1 MKENKRINNLDKNNT
16 RFSIR
21 KYQGYGATS
30 VAIIGF
36 IIISCFNEAKADSD
50 KYEIR
55 SHQQSMTNHLTTLPS
70 DNQENTSNK
79 EINNQNHDISQLSLN
94 KSIQMDELKKL
105 IKQYKAIDLNDK
117 TEESIKLF
125 QADLVQAESLMNNPQ
140 NQQNVDAFYHKF
152 LNSAGKLRKKETVSY
167 KHERSESSTYRSG
180 DEVRSQTYSH
190 IRHKRNAVSFR
201 SADQSNLSN
210 DPLKANETNPEIQ
223 NGNFSQ
229 VSGGSLPTSS
239 KRLTVVTNVDNWHS
253 YSTDPNPEYP
263 MFYTTTAVNYPNF
276 MSNGNAPYGVILGR
290 TTDGWNRNVIDSKV
304 AGIYQ
309 DIDVVP
315 GSELN
320 VNFISTSPV
329 FSDGAAGAKLK
340 ISNVEQNRVLFDSRL
355 NGMGPYPTGKL
366 SAMVNIPN
374 DINRVRISF
383 LPVSSTGRVSVQR
396 SSREHGFGDNSS
408 YYHGGS
414 VSDVRINSGS
424 YVTSKVTQREYTTQP
439 NSSNDTFA
447 RATINLSVE
456 NKGHNQSKDTYY
468 EVVLPQNS
476 RLISTRGGSGNY
488 NNATNKLSI
497 RLDNLNPGDRKDI
510 SYTVDF
516 ESLSPKL
523 INLNAHVL
531 YKTNATFRG
540 NDGQRTGDNIV
551 DLQSIALL
559 MNKDVLE
566 TELNEIDKFI
576 RDLNEADFTIDSWS
590 ALQEKMTEGRNILNE
605 QQNQV
610 ALDNQASQKTINNV
624 TQSLE
629 ILKNNLKYN
638 TPPQPIIKSNNQ
650 IPNITISPAEKA
662 DKLTITYQNI
672 DNEKASIIANKL
684 NNQWS
689 LNNNIPG
696 IEIEMQTGL
705 VTIDYKAVYPESI
718 IGANDKTGNSDAS
731 AESRITMPRK
741 EATPL
746 SPIVEVNEERVNVT
760 IVPNGEATQITVKY
774 RTPDGQEATF
784 IASKTNQQ
792 WTLNKQIDHV
802 NIDEN
807 SEKVTIDY
815 QAVQPESEI
824 IATETNGNSDASAE
838 SRITMPRKEAT
849 PLSPIVEANEE
860 HVNVVIAPNGEA
872 TQITVK
878 YRTPDGQEAT
888 FIASKTNQ
896 QWTLNKQIDH
906 VNVDENSGKVT
917 MGYQAVQPESEIIAT
932 ETKGNSDASA
942 ENRVTMPRKEATPIP
957 PTLEASV
964 QEASVTVT
972 PNENATKVFI
982 KYLDI
987 NDEIST
993 IIASKNESSW
1003 TLNKDNFGIKIDPL
1017 TGKVIISYVAVQ
1029 PESDVIAT
1037 ESQGNSDLSEES
1049 RIIMPTKEE
1058 IPEPPIL
1065 ESDSIEA
1072 KVNIFPNDEAT
1083 RVVIMYT
1090 SLDGQEST
1098 LVASKNESSWT
1109 LNKQIDHVN
1118 VDENSGKVTI
1128 DYQAVQPES
1137 EIIATETNGNS
1148 DASAESR
1155 ITMPRK
1161 EATPLSPIVEANE
1174 ERVNVTIVPNGE
1186 ATQIAIKYRTPDGQ
1200 EATLIASKNE
1210 SSWTLNKQIDH
1221 VNVDENSGKVT
1232 SGYQA
1237 VQPESEII
1245 ATETN
1250 GNSDASA
1257 ESRIT
1262 MPRKEAT
1269 PLSPI
1274 VEANEERVNVTIA
1287 PNGEATQIAIK
1298 YRTLDGQEATLVAS
1312 KNESSWTLNKQI
1324 DHVNVDENSG
1334 KVTIDYQ
1341 AVQPESEVIATETK
1355 GNSDVS
1361 AESRVTMP
1369 RKEATPLSPIVEAN
1383 EERVNVT
1390 IAPNGEATQIAIKYR
1405 TPDGQ
1410 EATLIASKNE
1420 SSWTLNKQ
1428 IDHVNVDENSGKV
1441 TMGYQAVQPESEVI
1455 ATETKGNSDAST
1467 ENRVTMPRKEVTPLS
1482 PIVEANEEH
1491 VNVVIAP
1498 NGEATQITVKYR
1510 TPDGQEATFIASKN
1524 ESSWTLNKQIDH
1536 VNVDENSG
1544 KVTIDYQAVQPESEI
1559 IATETNGNS
1568 DASAENRV
1576 TMPVKEKT
1584 PAPPISIVNE
1594 SNASVEIIPQ
1604 VKVTRLSLQYID
1616 AKGQQQN
1623 LIATLN
1629 QNQWTLN
1636 KNVSHITLDN
1646 NTGKILINYQA
1657 VYPESEVI
1665 ARESKGNSDSSNV
1678 SMVIMPRKEAT
1689 PLSPIVEANEERV
1702 NVTIAPNGEATQIAV
1717 KYRTPDGQ
1725 KATLVA
1731 SKTNQQWTLNK
1742 QIDYVNVDENS
1753 GKVTMGY
1760 QAVQPESEII
1770 ATETKGNSDASA
1782 ESRVIMP
1789 RKTATPKPPIIKV
1802 DEMNASL
1809 AIIPYKNTT
1818 AINIHYIDKKGIKS
1832 MVTAIKNNDQWQ
1844 LDEKIKYVK
1853 IDKKTGTVIINYQ
1866 IVQENSEIIATAI
1879 NGNSDKSEE
1888 VKVLIPIKE
1897 VTPLAPLLETNYKK
1911 ATVSILPQSNATK
1924 LDFKYRDKKGDSKVL
1939 IVKRFKNIWKANE
1952 QISGVTINP
1961 EFGQVVINY
1970 QAVYPESDILAAQ
1983 YVGNS
1988 DASEW
1993 AKVKM
1998 PKKELAPHS
2007 PSLTYDNRNN
2017 KILIEPNSN
2026 ATEMELSY
2034 VDKNNRSLKVKALK
2048 INNRWK
2054 FDSSVSNISIDP
2066 NTGKIVLQPQFLLTN
2081 SKIIVFAKKGNSD
2094 ASISVSLRV
2103 PVVKKIELEPTSN
2116 VPVPVSLNKKRIQF
2130 DDCRGVNNSLNKQ
2143 ISKTQL
2149 PDTGYSDKASKSNIL
2164 SVLLLG
2170 FGFLSYSRKRKEK
2183 Q

>member
-1 MKENKRINNLDKNNT
+1 MKENKRKNNLDKNNT

-36 IIISCFNEAKADSD
+36 IIISCFSEAKADSD
-50 KYEIR
+50 KHEIK

-70 DNQENTSNK
+70 DNQENTSNN
-79 EINNQNHDISQLSLN
+79 EFNNRNHDISHLSLN

-105 IKQYKAIDLNDK
+105 IKQYKAINLNDK

-125 QADLVQAESLMNNPQ
+125 QSDLVQAESLINNPQ
-140 NQQNVDAFYHKF
+140 SQQHVDAFYHKF
-152 LNSAGKLRKKETVSY
+152 LNSAGKLRKKETVSI
-167 KHERSESSTYRSG
+167 KHERSESNTYRLG
-180 DEVRSQTYSH
+180 DEVRSQTFSH

-201 SADQSNLSN
+201 NADQSNLST
-210 DPLKANETNPEIQ
+210 DPLKANEINPEIQ

-229 VSGGSLPTSS
+229 VSGGPLPTSS

-424 YVTSKVTQREYTTQP
+424 YVVSKVTQREYTTRP

-468 EVVLPQNS
+468 EVILPQNS

-497 RLDNLNPGDRKDI
+497 RLDNLNPGDRRDI

-516 ESLSPKL
+516 ESSSPKL
-523 INLNAHVL
+523 INLNAHLL

-590 ALQEKMTEGRNILNE
+590 ALQEKMTEGGNILNE

-610 ALDNQASQKTINNV
+610 ALENQASQETINNV

-629 ILKNNLKYN
+629 ILKNNLKYK
-638 TPPQPIIKSNNQ
+638 TPSQPIIKSNNQ
-650 IPNITISPAEKA
+650 IPNITISPADKA
-662 DKLTITYQNI
+662 DKLTITYQNT
-672 DNEKASIIANKL
+672 DNESASIIGNKL

-696 IEIEMQTGL
+696 IEIDMQTGL
-705 VTIDYKAVYPESI
+705 VTIDYKAVYPESVV
-718 IGANDKTGNSDAS
+718 GANDKTGNSDAS

-741 EATPL
+741 EATP
-746 SPIVEVNEERVNVT
+746 
-760 IVPNGEATQITVKY
+760 
-774 RTPDGQEATF
+774 
-784 IASKTNQQ
+784 
-792 WTLNKQIDHV
+792 H
-802 NIDEN
+802 
-807 SEKVTIDY
+807 
-815 QAVQPESEI
+815 
-824 IATETNGNSDASAE
+824 
-838 SRITMPRKEAT
+838 
-849 PLSPIVEANEE
+849 SPIVEANEE
-860 HVNVVIAPNGEA
+860 HVNVTIAPNGET
-872 TQITVK
+872 TQIAIK
-878 YRTPDGQEAT
+878 YRTPDGQET
-888 FIASKTNQ
+888 TLIASKNGSS
-896 QWTLNKQIDH
+896 WTLNKQIDY
-906 VNVDENSGKVT
+906 VNIEENSGKVT
-917 MGYQAVQPESEIIAT
+917 IGYQAVQLESEVIAT

-942 ENRVTMPRKEATPIP
+942 ESRITMPRKEATPIP

-993 IIASKNESSW
+993 IIASKINQQW
-1003 TLNKDNFGIKIDPL
+1003 TLNKDNFGIKINPL

-1029 PESDVIAT
+1029 PESDVIAI

-1058 IPEPPIL
+1058 PPEPLIL

-1083 RVVIMYT
+1083 RIVIMYT
-1090 SLDGQEST
+1090 SLE
-1098 LVASKNESSWT
+1098 
-1109 LNKQIDHVN
+1109 
-1118 VDENSGKVTI
+1118 
-1128 DYQAVQPES
+1128 
-1137 EIIATETNGNS
+1137 
-1148 DASAESR
+1148 
-1155 ITMPRK
+1155 
-1161 EATPLSPIVEANE
+1161 
-1174 ERVNVTIVPNGE
+1174 
-1186 ATQIAIKYRTPDGQ
+1186 
-1200 EATLIASKNE
+1200 
-1210 SSWTLNKQIDH
+1210 
-1221 VNVDENSGKVT
+1221 
-1232 SGYQA
+1232 
-1237 VQPESEII
+1237 
-1245 ATETN
+1245 
-1250 GNSDASA
+1250 
-1257 ESRIT
+1257 
-1262 MPRKEAT
+1262 
-1269 PLSPI
+1269 
-1274 VEANEERVNVTIA
+1274 
-1287 PNGEATQIAIK
+1287 
-1298 YRTLDGQEATLVAS
+1298 GQEATLVAS

-1324 DHVNVDENSG
+1324 DHVNIDENSG
-1334 KVTIDYQ
+1334 KVTI
-1341 AVQPESEVIATETK
+1341 
-1355 GNSDVS
+1355 G
-1361 AESRVTMP
+1361 
-1369 RKEATPLSPIVEAN
+1369 
-1383 EERVNVT
+1383 
-1390 IAPNGEATQIAIKYR
+1390 
-1405 TPDGQ
+1405 
-1410 EATLIASKNE
+1410 
-1420 SSWTLNKQ
+1420 
-1428 IDHVNVDENSGKV
+1428 
-1441 TMGYQAVQPESEVI
+1441 
-1455 ATETKGNSDAST
+1455 
-1467 ENRVTMPRKEVTPLS
+1467 
-1482 PIVEANEEH
+1482 
-1491 VNVVIAP
+1491 
-1498 NGEATQITVKYR
+1498 
-1510 TPDGQEATFIASKN
+1510 
-1524 ESSWTLNKQIDH
+1524 
-1536 VNVDENSG
+1536 
-1544 KVTIDYQAVQPESEI
+1544 YQAVQPESEI
-1559 IATETNGNS
+1559 IATETKGNS
-1568 DASAENRV
+1568 DASAESRI

-1584 PAPPISIVNE
+1584 PAPPISIINE

-1604 VKVTRLSLQYID
+1604 VNVTQLSLQYID

-1636 KNVSHITLDN
+1636 KNVSHITVDK
-1646 NTGKILINYQA
+1646 NTGKVLINYQA

-1678 SMVIMPRKEAT
+1678 SMVIMPRK
-1689 PLSPIVEANEERV
+1689 
-1702 NVTIAPNGEATQIAV
+1702 
-1717 KYRTPDGQ
+1717 
-1725 KATLVA
+1725 
-1731 SKTNQQWTLNK
+1731 
-1742 QIDYVNVDENS
+1742 
-1753 GKVTMGY
+1753 
-1760 QAVQPESEII
+1760 
-1770 ATETKGNSDASA
+1770 
-1782 ESRVIMP
+1782 
-1789 RKTATPKPPIIKV
+1789 TATPKPPIIKV

-1809 AIIPYKNTT
+1809 AIIPYKNNT

-1853 IDKKTGTVIINYQ
+1853 IDAKTGTVIINYQ

-1888 VKVLIPIKE
+1888 VKVLMPIKE
-1897 VTPLAPLLETNYKK
+1897 FTPLAPLLETNYKK

-1924 LDFKYRDKKGDSKVL
+1924 LDFKYRDKKGDSKII

-2007 PSLTYDNRNN
+2007 PSLIYDNRNN
-2017 KILIEPNSN
+2017 KILIAPNSN

-2034 VDKNNRSLKVKALK
+2034 VDKNNQSLKVKALK

-2054 FDSSVSNISIDP
+2054 FDSSVSNISINP

-2103 PVVKKIELEPTSN
+2103 PAVKKIELEPMFN
-2116 VPVPVSLNKKRIQF
+2116 VPVSVSLNKKRIQF
-2130 DDCRGVNNSLNKQ
+2130 DDCSGVKNCLNKQ

>member
-1 MKENKRINNLDKNNT
+1 MKENKRKNNLDKNNT

-36 IIISCFNEAKADSD
+36 IIISCFSEAKADSD
-50 KYEIR
+50 KHEIK

-70 DNQENTSNK
+70 DNQENTSNN
-79 EINNQNHDISQLSLN
+79 EFNNRNHDISHLSLN

-105 IKQYKAIDLNDK
+105 IKQYKAINLNDK

-125 QADLVQAESLMNNPQ
+125 QSDLVQAESLINNPQ
-140 NQQNVDAFYHKF
+140 SQQHVDAFYHKF
-152 LNSAGKLRKKETVSY
+152 LNSAGKLRKKETVSI
-167 KHERSESSTYRSG
+167 KHERSESNTYRLG
-180 DEVRSQTYSH
+180 DEVRSQTFSH

-201 SADQSNLSN
+201 NADQSNLST
-210 DPLKANETNPEIQ
+210 DPLKANEINPEIQ

-229 VSGGSLPTSS
+229 VSGGPLPTSS

-263 MFYTTTAVNYPNF
+263 MFYTTTAVNYPNS

-424 YVTSKVTQREYTTQP
+424 YVVSKVTQREYTTRP

-468 EVVLPQNS
+468 EVILPQNS

-497 RLDNLNPGDRKDI
+497 RLDNLNPGDRRDI

-516 ESLSPKL
+516 ESSSPKL
-523 INLNAHVL
+523 INLNAHLL

-590 ALQEKMTEGRNILNE
+590 ALQEKMTEGGNILNE

-610 ALDNQASQKTINNV
+610 ALENQASQETINNV

-629 ILKNNLKYN
+629 ILKNNLKYK
-638 TPPQPIIKSNNQ
+638 TPSQPIIKSNNQ
-650 IPNITISPAEKA
+650 IPNITISPADKA
-662 DKLTITYQNI
+662 DKLTITYQNT
-672 DNEKASIIANKL
+672 DNESASIIGNKL

-689 LNNNIPG
+689 LKNNIPG
-696 IEIEMQTGL
+696 IEIDMQTGL
-705 VTIDYKAVYPESI
+705 VTIDYKAVYPESVV
-718 IGANDKTGNSDAS
+718 GANDKT
-731 AESRITMPRK
+731 
-741 EATPL
+741 
-746 SPIVEVNEERVNVT
+746 
-760 IVPNGEATQITVKY
+760 
-774 RTPDGQEATF
+774 
-784 IASKTNQQ
+784 
-792 WTLNKQIDHV
+792 
-802 NIDEN
+802 
-807 SEKVTIDY
+807 
-815 QAVQPESEI
+815 
-824 IATETNGNSDASAE
+824 
-838 SRITMPRKEAT
+838 
-849 PLSPIVEANEE
+849 
-860 HVNVVIAPNGEA
+860 
-872 TQITVK
+872 
-878 YRTPDGQEAT
+878 
-888 FIASKTNQ
+888 
-896 QWTLNKQIDH
+896 
-906 VNVDENSGKVT
+906 
-917 MGYQAVQPESEIIAT
+917 
-932 ETKGNSDASA
+932 
-942 ENRVTMPRKEATPIP
+942 
-957 PTLEASV
+957 
-964 QEASVTVT
+964 
-972 PNENATKVFI
+972 
-982 KYLDI
+982 
-987 NDEIST
+987 
-993 IIASKNESSW
+993 
-1003 TLNKDNFGIKIDPL
+1003 
-1017 TGKVIISYVAVQ
+1017 
-1029 PESDVIAT
+1029 
-1037 ESQGNSDLSEES
+1037 
-1049 RIIMPTKEE
+1049 
-1058 IPEPPIL
+1058 
-1065 ESDSIEA
+1065 
-1072 KVNIFPNDEAT
+1072 
-1083 RVVIMYT
+1083 
-1090 SLDGQEST
+1090 
-1098 LVASKNESSWT
+1098 
-1109 LNKQIDHVN
+1109 
-1118 VDENSGKVTI
+1118 
-1128 DYQAVQPES
+1128 
-1137 EIIATETNGNS
+1137 GNS

-1174 ERVNVTIVPNGE
+1174 ERVNVVIAPNGE
-1186 ATQIAIKYRTPDGQ
+1186 ATQIAVKYRTPDGQEATLVASKNESSWTLNKQIDHVNIDENSGKVTIGYQAVQPESEIIATETKGNSDASAESRITMPRKEATPHSPIVEANEEHVNVTIAPNGETTQIAVKYRTPDGQ

-1221 VNVDENSGKVT
+1221 VN
-1232 SGYQA
+1232 
-1237 VQPESEII
+1237 I
-1245 ATETN
+1245 
-1250 GNSDASA
+1250 
-1257 ESRIT
+1257 
-1262 MPRKEAT
+1262 
-1269 PLSPI
+1269 
-1274 VEANEERVNVTIA
+1274 
-1287 PNGEATQIAIK
+1287 
-1298 YRTLDGQEATLVAS
+1298 
-1312 KNESSWTLNKQI
+1312 
-1324 DHVNVDENSG
+1324 DENSG
-1334 KVTIDYQ
+1334 KVTI
-1341 AVQPESEVIATETK
+1341 
-1355 GNSDVS
+1355 
-1361 AESRVTMP
+1361 
-1369 RKEATPLSPIVEAN
+1369 
-1383 EERVNVT
+1383 
-1390 IAPNGEATQIAIKYR
+1390 
-1405 TPDGQ
+1405 
-1410 EATLIASKNE
+1410 
-1420 SSWTLNKQ
+1420 
-1428 IDHVNVDENSGKV
+1428 
-1441 TMGYQAVQPESEVI
+1441 GYQAVQPESEVI
-1455 ATETKGNSDAST
+1455 ATETKGNSDAS
-1467 ENRVTMPRKEVTPLS
+1467 
-1482 PIVEANEEH
+1482 A
-1491 VNVVIAP
+1491 
-1498 NGEATQITVKYR
+1498 
-1510 TPDGQEATFIASKN
+1510 
-1524 ESSWTLNKQIDH
+1524 ESRIS
-1536 VNVDENSG
+1536 
-1544 KVTIDYQAVQPESEI
+1544 
-1559 IATETNGNS
+1559 
-1568 DASAENRV
+1568 
-1576 TMPVKEKT
+1576 MPVKEKT
-1584 PAPPISIVNE
+1584 PAPPISIINE

-1604 VKVTRLSLQYID
+1604 VNVTQLSLQYID

-1636 KNVSHITLDN
+1636 KNVSHITVDK
-1646 NTGKILINYQA
+1646 NTGKVLINYQA

-1678 SMVIMPRKEAT
+1678 SMVIMPRK
-1689 PLSPIVEANEERV
+1689 
-1702 NVTIAPNGEATQIAV
+1702 
-1717 KYRTPDGQ
+1717 
-1725 KATLVA
+1725 
-1731 SKTNQQWTLNK
+1731 
-1742 QIDYVNVDENS
+1742 
-1753 GKVTMGY
+1753 
-1760 QAVQPESEII
+1760 
-1770 ATETKGNSDASA
+1770 
-1782 ESRVIMP
+1782 
-1789 RKTATPKPPIIKV
+1789 TATPKPPIIKV

-1809 AIIPYKNTT
+1809 AIIPYKNNT

-1853 IDKKTGTVIINYQ
+1853 IDAKTGTVIINYQ

-1888 VKVLIPIKE
+1888 VKVLMPIKE
-1897 VTPLAPLLETNYKK
+1897 FTPLAPLLETNYKK

-1924 LDFKYRDKKGDSKVL
+1924 LDFKYRDKKGDSKII

-2007 PSLTYDNRNN
+2007 PSLIYDNRNN
-2017 KILIEPNSN
+2017 KILIAPNSN

-2034 VDKNNRSLKVKALK
+2034 VDKNNQSLKVKALK

-2054 FDSSVSNISIDP
+2054 FDSSVSNISINP

-2103 PVVKKIELEPTSN
+2103 PAVKKIELEPMFN
-2116 VPVPVSLNKKRIQF
+2116 VPVSVSLNKKRIQF
-2130 DDCRGVNNSLNKQ
+2130 DDCSGVKNCLNKQ

>member
-1 MKENKRINNLDKNNT
+1 MKENKRKNNLDKNNT

-36 IIISCFNEAKADSD
+36 IIISCFSEAKADSD
-50 KYEIR
+50 KHEIK

-70 DNQENTSNK
+70 DNQENTSNN
-79 EINNQNHDISQLSLN
+79 EFNNRNHDISHLSLN

-105 IKQYKAIDLNDK
+105 IKQYKAINLNDK

-125 QADLVQAESLMNNPQ
+125 QSDLVQAESLINNPQ
-140 NQQNVDAFYHKF
+140 SQQHVDAFYHKF
-152 LNSAGKLRKKETVSY
+152 LNSAGKLRKKETVSI
-167 KHERSESSTYRSG
+167 KHERSESNTYRLG
-180 DEVRSQTYSH
+180 DEVRSQTFSH

-201 SADQSNLSN
+201 NADQSNSST
-210 DPLKANETNPEIQ
+210 DPLKANEINPEIQ

-229 VSGGSLPTSS
+229 VSGGPLPTSS

-424 YVTSKVTQREYTTQP
+424 YVVSKVTQREYTTRP

-468 EVVLPQNS
+468 EVILPQNS

-497 RLDNLNPGDRKDI
+497 RLDNLNPGDRRDI

-516 ESLSPKL
+516 ESSSPKL
-523 INLNAHVL
+523 INLNAHLL

-590 ALQEKMTEGRNILNE
+590 ALQEKMTEGGNILNE

-610 ALDNQASQKTINNV
+610 ALENQASQETINNV

-629 ILKNNLKYN
+629 ILKNNLKYK
-638 TPPQPIIKSNNQ
+638 TPSQPIIKSNNQ
-650 IPNITISPAEKA
+650 IPNITISPADKA
-662 DKLTITYQNI
+662 DKLTITYQNT
-672 DNEKASIIANKL
+672 DNESASIIGNKL

-696 IEIEMQTGL
+696 IEIDMQTGL
-705 VTIDYKAVYPESI
+705 VTIDYKAVYPESVV
-718 IGANDKTGNSDAS
+718 GANDKT
-731 AESRITMPRK
+731 
-741 EATPL
+741 
-746 SPIVEVNEERVNVT
+746 
-760 IVPNGEATQITVKY
+760 
-774 RTPDGQEATF
+774 
-784 IASKTNQQ
+784 
-792 WTLNKQIDHV
+792 
-802 NIDEN
+802 
-807 SEKVTIDY
+807 
-815 QAVQPESEI
+815 
-824 IATETNGNSDASAE
+824 
-838 SRITMPRKEAT
+838 
-849 PLSPIVEANEE
+849 
-860 HVNVVIAPNGEA
+860 
-872 TQITVK
+872 
-878 YRTPDGQEAT
+878 
-888 FIASKTNQ
+888 
-896 QWTLNKQIDH
+896 
-906 VNVDENSGKVT
+906 
-917 MGYQAVQPESEIIAT
+917 
-932 ETKGNSDASA
+932 
-942 ENRVTMPRKEATPIP
+942 
-957 PTLEASV
+957 
-964 QEASVTVT
+964 
-972 PNENATKVFI
+972 
-982 KYLDI
+982 
-987 NDEIST
+987 
-993 IIASKNESSW
+993 
-1003 TLNKDNFGIKIDPL
+1003 
-1017 TGKVIISYVAVQ
+1017 
-1029 PESDVIAT
+1029 
-1037 ESQGNSDLSEES
+1037 
-1049 RIIMPTKEE
+1049 
-1058 IPEPPIL
+1058 
-1065 ESDSIEA
+1065 
-1072 KVNIFPNDEAT
+1072 
-1083 RVVIMYT
+1083 
-1090 SLDGQEST
+1090 
-1098 LVASKNESSWT
+1098 
-1109 LNKQIDHVN
+1109 
-1118 VDENSGKVTI
+1118 
-1128 DYQAVQPES
+1128 
-1137 EIIATETNGNS
+1137 GNS

-1174 ERVNVTIVPNGE
+1174 ERVNVVIAPNGE
-1186 ATQIAIKYRTPDGQ
+1186 ATQIAVKYRTPDGQETTLIASKNGSSWTLNKQIDHVNIDENSGKVTIGYQAVQPESEIIATETKGNSDASAESRITMPRKEATPHSPIVEANEEHVNVTIAPNGETTQIAVKYRTPDGQ

-1221 VNVDENSGKVT
+1221 VN
-1232 SGYQA
+1232 
-1237 VQPESEII
+1237 I
-1245 ATETN
+1245 
-1250 GNSDASA
+1250 
-1257 ESRIT
+1257 
-1262 MPRKEAT
+1262 
-1269 PLSPI
+1269 
-1274 VEANEERVNVTIA
+1274 
-1287 PNGEATQIAIK
+1287 
-1298 YRTLDGQEATLVAS
+1298 
-1312 KNESSWTLNKQI
+1312 
-1324 DHVNVDENSG
+1324 DENSG
-1334 KVTIDYQ
+1334 KVTI
-1341 AVQPESEVIATETK
+1341 
-1355 GNSDVS
+1355 
-1361 AESRVTMP
+1361 
-1369 RKEATPLSPIVEAN
+1369 
-1383 EERVNVT
+1383 
-1390 IAPNGEATQIAIKYR
+1390 
-1405 TPDGQ
+1405 
-1410 EATLIASKNE
+1410 
-1420 SSWTLNKQ
+1420 
-1428 IDHVNVDENSGKV
+1428 
-1441 TMGYQAVQPESEVI
+1441 GYQAVQPESEVI
-1455 ATETKGNSDAST
+1455 ATETKGNSDAS
-1467 ENRVTMPRKEVTPLS
+1467 
-1482 PIVEANEEH
+1482 A
-1491 VNVVIAP
+1491 
-1498 NGEATQITVKYR
+1498 
-1510 TPDGQEATFIASKN
+1510 
-1524 ESSWTLNKQIDH
+1524 ESRI
-1536 VNVDENSG
+1536 
-1544 KVTIDYQAVQPESEI
+1544 
-1559 IATETNGNS
+1559 
-1568 DASAENRV
+1568 

-1584 PAPPISIVNE
+1584 PAPPISIINE

-1604 VKVTRLSLQYID
+1604 VNVTQLSLQYID

-1636 KNVSHITLDN
+1636 KNVSHITVDK
-1646 NTGKILINYQA
+1646 NTGKVLINYQA

-1678 SMVIMPRKEAT
+1678 SMVIMPRK
-1689 PLSPIVEANEERV
+1689 
-1702 NVTIAPNGEATQIAV
+1702 
-1717 KYRTPDGQ
+1717 
-1725 KATLVA
+1725 
-1731 SKTNQQWTLNK
+1731 
-1742 QIDYVNVDENS
+1742 
-1753 GKVTMGY
+1753 
-1760 QAVQPESEII
+1760 
-1770 ATETKGNSDASA
+1770 
-1782 ESRVIMP
+1782 
-1789 RKTATPKPPIIKV
+1789 TATPKPPIIKV

-1809 AIIPYKNTT
+1809 AIIPYKNNT

-1853 IDKKTGTVIINYQ
+1853 IDAKTGTVIINYQ

-1888 VKVLIPIKE
+1888 VKVLMPIKE
-1897 VTPLAPLLETNYKK
+1897 FTPLAPLLETNYKK

-1924 LDFKYRDKKGDSKVL
+1924 LDFKYRDKKGDSKII

-2007 PSLTYDNRNN
+2007 PSLIYDNRNN
-2017 KILIEPNSN
+2017 KILIAPNSN

-2034 VDKNNRSLKVKALK
+2034 VDKNNQSLKVKALK

-2054 FDSSVSNISIDP
+2054 FDSSVSNISINP

-2103 PVVKKIELEPTSN
+2103 PAVKKIELEPMFN
-2116 VPVPVSLNKKRIQF
+2116 VPVSVSLNKKRIQF
-2130 DDCRGVNNSLNKQ
+2130 DDCSGVKNCLNKQ

>member
-1 MKENKRINNLDKNNT
+1 MKENKRKNNLDKNNT

-36 IIISCFNEAKADSD
+36 IIISCFSEAKADSD
-50 KYEIR
+50 KHEIK

-70 DNQENTSNK
+70 DNQENTSNN
-79 EINNQNHDISQLSLN
+79 EFNNRNHDISHLSLN

-105 IKQYKAIDLNDK
+105 IKQYKAINLNDK

-125 QADLVQAESLMNNPQ
+125 QSDLVQAESLINNPQ
-140 NQQNVDAFYHKF
+140 SQQHVDAFYHKF
-152 LNSAGKLRKKETVSY
+152 LNSAGKLRKKETVSI
-167 KHERSESSTYRSG
+167 KHERSESNTYRLG
-180 DEVRSQTYSH
+180 DEVRSQTFSH

-201 SADQSNLSN
+201 NADQSNLST
-210 DPLKANETNPEIQ
+210 DPLKANEINPEIQ

-229 VSGGSLPTSS
+229 VSGGPLPTSS

-340 ISNVEQNRVLFDSRL
+340 IRNEEQNRVLFDSRL

-424 YVTSKVTQREYTTQP
+424 YVVSKVTQREYTTRP

-468 EVVLPQNS
+468 EVILPQNS

-497 RLDNLNPGDRKDI
+497 RLDNLNPGDRRDI

-516 ESLSPKL
+516 ESSSPKI

-590 ALQEKMTEGRNILNE
+590 ALQEKMTEGGNILNE

-610 ALDNQASQKTINNV
+610 ALENQASQETINNV

-629 ILKNNLKYN
+629 ILKNNLKYK
-638 TPPQPIIKSNNQ
+638 TPSQPIIKSNNQ
-650 IPNITISPAEKA
+650 IPNITISPADKA
-662 DKLTITYQNI
+662 DKLTITYQNT
-672 DNEKASIIANKL
+672 DNESASIIGNKL

-696 IEIEMQTGL
+696 IEIDMQTGL
-705 VTIDYKAVYPESI
+705 VTIDYKAVYPESVV
-718 IGANDKTGNSDAS
+718 GANDKT
-731 AESRITMPRK
+731 
-741 EATPL
+741 
-746 SPIVEVNEERVNVT
+746 
-760 IVPNGEATQITVKY
+760 
-774 RTPDGQEATF
+774 
-784 IASKTNQQ
+784 
-792 WTLNKQIDHV
+792 
-802 NIDEN
+802 
-807 SEKVTIDY
+807 
-815 QAVQPESEI
+815 
-824 IATETNGNSDASAE
+824 
-838 SRITMPRKEAT
+838 
-849 PLSPIVEANEE
+849 
-860 HVNVVIAPNGEA
+860 
-872 TQITVK
+872 
-878 YRTPDGQEAT
+878 
-888 FIASKTNQ
+888 
-896 QWTLNKQIDH
+896 
-906 VNVDENSGKVT
+906 
-917 MGYQAVQPESEIIAT
+917 
-932 ETKGNSDASA
+932 
-942 ENRVTMPRKEATPIP
+942 
-957 PTLEASV
+957 
-964 QEASVTVT
+964 
-972 PNENATKVFI
+972 
-982 KYLDI
+982 
-987 NDEIST
+987 
-993 IIASKNESSW
+993 
-1003 TLNKDNFGIKIDPL
+1003 
-1017 TGKVIISYVAVQ
+1017 
-1029 PESDVIAT
+1029 
-1037 ESQGNSDLSEES
+1037 
-1049 RIIMPTKEE
+1049 
-1058 IPEPPIL
+1058 
-1065 ESDSIEA
+1065 
-1072 KVNIFPNDEAT
+1072 
-1083 RVVIMYT
+1083 
-1090 SLDGQEST
+1090 
-1098 LVASKNESSWT
+1098 
-1109 LNKQIDHVN
+1109 
-1118 VDENSGKVTI
+1118 
-1128 DYQAVQPES
+1128 
-1137 EIIATETNGNS
+1137 GNS

-1174 ERVNVTIVPNGE
+1174 ERVNVVIAPNGEATQIAVKYRTPDGQEATLVASKNESSWTLNKQIDHVNIDENSGKVTIGYQAVQPESEVIATETKGNSDESAESRVTMPRKEATPHSPIVEANEEHVNVTIAPNGE
-1186 ATQIAIKYRTPDGQ
+1186 ATQIAIKYRTPDGQETTLIASKNGSSWTLNKQIDYVNIEENSGKVTIGYQAVQLESEVIATETKGNSDASAESRITMPRKEATPHSPIVEANEEHVNVTIAPNGEATQIAIKYRTPDGQEATLVASKNESSWTLNKQIDHVNIDENSGKVTIGYQAVQPESEVIATETKGNSDASAESRITMPRKEATPHSPIVEANEEHVNVTIAPNGETTQIAVKYRTPDGQ

-1221 VNVDENSGKVT
+1221 VN
-1232 SGYQA
+1232 
-1237 VQPESEII
+1237 I
-1245 ATETN
+1245 
-1250 GNSDASA
+1250 
-1257 ESRIT
+1257 
-1262 MPRKEAT
+1262 
-1269 PLSPI
+1269 
-1274 VEANEERVNVTIA
+1274 
-1287 PNGEATQIAIK
+1287 
-1298 YRTLDGQEATLVAS
+1298 
-1312 KNESSWTLNKQI
+1312 
-1324 DHVNVDENSG
+1324 DENSG
-1334 KVTIDYQ
+1334 KVTI
-1341 AVQPESEVIATETK
+1341 
-1355 GNSDVS
+1355 
-1361 AESRVTMP
+1361 
-1369 RKEATPLSPIVEAN
+1369 
-1383 EERVNVT
+1383 
-1390 IAPNGEATQIAIKYR
+1390 
-1405 TPDGQ
+1405 
-1410 EATLIASKNE
+1410 
-1420 SSWTLNKQ
+1420 
-1428 IDHVNVDENSGKV
+1428 
-1441 TMGYQAVQPESEVI
+1441 GYQAVQPESEVI
-1455 ATETKGNSDAST
+1455 ATETKGNSDAS
-1467 ENRVTMPRKEVTPLS
+1467 
-1482 PIVEANEEH
+1482 A
-1491 VNVVIAP
+1491 
-1498 NGEATQITVKYR
+1498 
-1510 TPDGQEATFIASKN
+1510 
-1524 ESSWTLNKQIDH
+1524 ESRI
-1536 VNVDENSG
+1536 
-1544 KVTIDYQAVQPESEI
+1544 
-1559 IATETNGNS
+1559 
-1568 DASAENRV
+1568 

-1584 PAPPISIVNE
+1584 PAPPISIINE

-1604 VKVTRLSLQYID
+1604 VNVTQLSLQYID

-1636 KNVSHITLDN
+1636 KNVSHITVDK
-1646 NTGKILINYQA
+1646 NTGKVLINYQA

-1678 SMVIMPRKEAT
+1678 SMVIMPRK
-1689 PLSPIVEANEERV
+1689 
-1702 NVTIAPNGEATQIAV
+1702 
-1717 KYRTPDGQ
+1717 
-1725 KATLVA
+1725 
-1731 SKTNQQWTLNK
+1731 
-1742 QIDYVNVDENS
+1742 
-1753 GKVTMGY
+1753 
-1760 QAVQPESEII
+1760 
-1770 ATETKGNSDASA
+1770 
-1782 ESRVIMP
+1782 
-1789 RKTATPKPPIIKV
+1789 TATPKPPIIKV

-1809 AIIPYKNTT
+1809 AIIPYKNNT

-1853 IDKKTGTVIINYQ
+1853 IDAKTGTVIINYQ

-1888 VKVLIPIKE
+1888 VKVLMPIKE
-1897 VTPLAPLLETNYKK
+1897 FTPLAPLLETNYKK

-1924 LDFKYRDKKGDSKVL
+1924 LDFKYRDKKGDSKII

-2007 PSLTYDNRNN
+2007 PSLIYDNRNN
-2017 KILIEPNSN
+2017 KILIAPNSN

-2034 VDKNNRSLKVKALK
+2034 VDKNNQSLKVKALK

-2054 FDSSVSNISIDP
+2054 FDSSVSNISINP

-2103 PVVKKIELEPTSN
+2103 PAVKKIELEPMFN
-2116 VPVPVSLNKKRIQF
+2116 VPVSVSLNKKRIQF
-2130 DDCRGVNNSLNKQ
+2130 DDCSGVKNCLNKQ

>member
-1 MKENKRINNLDKNNT
+1 MKENKRKNNLDKNNT

-36 IIISCFNEAKADSD
+36 IIISCFSEAKADSD
-50 KYEIR
+50 KHEIK

-70 DNQENTSNK
+70 DNQENTSNN
-79 EINNQNHDISQLSLN
+79 EFNNRNHDISHLSLN

-105 IKQYKAIDLNDK
+105 IKQYKPINLNDK
-117 TEESIKLF
+117 TEQSIKLF
-125 QADLVQAESLMNNPQ
+125 QSDLVQAESLINNPQ
-140 NQQNVDAFYHKF
+140 SQQHVDAFYHKF
-152 LNSAGKLRKKETVSY
+152 LNSAGKLRKKETVSI
-167 KHERSESSTYRSG
+167 KHERSESNTYRLG
-180 DEVRSQTYSH
+180 DEVRSQTFSH

-201 SADQSNLSN
+201 NADQSNLST
-210 DPLKANETNPEIQ
+210 DPLKANEINPEIQ

-229 VSGGSLPTSS
+229 VSGGPLPTSS

-263 MFYTTTAVNYPNF
+263 MFYTTTAVNYPNS

-424 YVTSKVTQREYTTQP
+424 YVVSKVTQREYTTRP

-468 EVVLPQNS
+468 EVILPQNS

-497 RLDNLNPGDRKDI
+497 RLDNLNPGDRRDI

-516 ESLSPKL
+516 ESSSPKL
-523 INLNAHVL
+523 INLNAHLL

-590 ALQEKMTEGRNILNE
+590 ALQEKMTEGGNILNE

-610 ALDNQASQKTINNV
+610 ALENQASQETINNV

-629 ILKNNLKYN
+629 ILKNNLKYK
-638 TPPQPIIKSNNQ
+638 TPSQPIIKSNNQ
-650 IPNITISPAEKA
+650 IPNITISPADKA
-662 DKLTITYQNI
+662 DKLTITYQNT
-672 DNEKASIIANKL
+672 DNESASIIGNKL

-696 IEIEMQTGL
+696 IEIDMQTGL
-705 VTIDYKAVYPESI
+705 VTIDYKAVYPESVV
-718 IGANDKTGNSDAS
+718 GANDKTGNSDAS

-741 EATPL
+741 EATP
-746 SPIVEVNEERVNVT
+746 
-760 IVPNGEATQITVKY
+760 
-774 RTPDGQEATF
+774 
-784 IASKTNQQ
+784 
-792 WTLNKQIDHV
+792 H
-802 NIDEN
+802 
-807 SEKVTIDY
+807 
-815 QAVQPESEI
+815 
-824 IATETNGNSDASAE
+824 
-838 SRITMPRKEAT
+838 
-849 PLSPIVEANEE
+849 SPIVEANEE
-860 HVNVVIAPNGEA
+860 HVNVTIAPNGE
-872 TQITVK
+872 T
-878 YRTPDGQEAT
+878 
-888 FIASKTNQ
+888 
-896 QWTLNKQIDH
+896 
-906 VNVDENSGKVT
+906 
-917 MGYQAVQPESEIIAT
+917 
-932 ETKGNSDASA
+932 
-942 ENRVTMPRKEATPIP
+942 
-957 PTLEASV
+957 
-964 QEASVTVT
+964 
-972 PNENATKVFI
+972 
-982 KYLDI
+982 
-987 NDEIST
+987 
-993 IIASKNESSW
+993 
-1003 TLNKDNFGIKIDPL
+1003 
-1017 TGKVIISYVAVQ
+1017 
-1029 PESDVIAT
+1029 
-1037 ESQGNSDLSEES
+1037 
-1049 RIIMPTKEE
+1049 
-1058 IPEPPIL
+1058 
-1065 ESDSIEA
+1065 
-1072 KVNIFPNDEAT
+1072 
-1083 RVVIMYT
+1083 
-1090 SLDGQEST
+1090 
-1098 LVASKNESSWT
+1098 
-1109 LNKQIDHVN
+1109 
-1118 VDENSGKVTI
+1118 
-1128 DYQAVQPES
+1128 
-1137 EIIATETNGNS
+1137 
-1148 DASAESR
+1148 
-1155 ITMPRK
+1155 
-1161 EATPLSPIVEANE
+1161 
-1174 ERVNVTIVPNGE
+1174 
-1186 ATQIAIKYRTPDGQ
+1186 TQIAVKYRTPDGQ

-1221 VNVDENSGKVT
+1221 VN
-1232 SGYQA
+1232 
-1237 VQPESEII
+1237 I
-1245 ATETN
+1245 
-1250 GNSDASA
+1250 
-1257 ESRIT
+1257 
-1262 MPRKEAT
+1262 
-1269 PLSPI
+1269 
-1274 VEANEERVNVTIA
+1274 
-1287 PNGEATQIAIK
+1287 
-1298 YRTLDGQEATLVAS
+1298 
-1312 KNESSWTLNKQI
+1312 
-1324 DHVNVDENSG
+1324 DENSG
-1334 KVTIDYQ
+1334 KVTIGYQ

-1355 GNSDVS
+1355 GNSDES

-1369 RKEATPLSPIVEAN
+1369 RKEATPHSPIVEAN
-1383 EERVNVT
+1383 EERVNVV

-1410 EATLIASKNE
+1410 ETTLIASKNE

-1428 IDHVNVDENSGKV
+1428 IDHVNIDENSGKV
-1441 TMGYQAVQPESEVI
+1441 TIGYQAVQPESEVI
-1455 ATETKGNSDAST
+1455 ATETKGNSDAS
-1467 ENRVTMPRKEVTPLS
+1467 
-1482 PIVEANEEH
+1482 A
-1491 VNVVIAP
+1491 
-1498 NGEATQITVKYR
+1498 
-1510 TPDGQEATFIASKN
+1510 
-1524 ESSWTLNKQIDH
+1524 ESRIS
-1536 VNVDENSG
+1536 
-1544 KVTIDYQAVQPESEI
+1544 
-1559 IATETNGNS
+1559 
-1568 DASAENRV
+1568 
-1576 TMPVKEKT
+1576 MPVKEKT
-1584 PAPPISIVNE
+1584 PAPPISIINE

-1604 VKVTRLSLQYID
+1604 VNVTQLSLQYID

-1636 KNVSHITLDN
+1636 KNVSHITVDK
-1646 NTGKILINYQA
+1646 NTGKVLINYQA

-1678 SMVIMPRKEAT
+1678 SMVIMPRK
-1689 PLSPIVEANEERV
+1689 
-1702 NVTIAPNGEATQIAV
+1702 
-1717 KYRTPDGQ
+1717 
-1725 KATLVA
+1725 
-1731 SKTNQQWTLNK
+1731 
-1742 QIDYVNVDENS
+1742 
-1753 GKVTMGY
+1753 
-1760 QAVQPESEII
+1760 
-1770 ATETKGNSDASA
+1770 
-1782 ESRVIMP
+1782 
-1789 RKTATPKPPIIKV
+1789 TATPKPPIIKV

-1809 AIIPYKNTT
+1809 AIIPYKNNT

-1853 IDKKTGTVIINYQ
+1853 IDAKTGTVIINYQ

-1888 VKVLIPIKE
+1888 VKVLMPIKE
-1897 VTPLAPLLETNYKK
+1897 FTPLAPLLETNYKK

-1924 LDFKYRDKKGDSKVL
+1924 LDFKYRDKKGDSKII

-2007 PSLTYDNRNN
+2007 PSLIYDNRNN
-2017 KILIEPNSN
+2017 KILIAPNSN

-2034 VDKNNRSLKVKALK
+2034 VDKNNQSLKVKALK

-2054 FDSSVSNISIDP
+2054 FDSSVSNISINP

-2103 PVVKKIELEPTSN
+2103 PAVKKIELEPMFN
-2116 VPVPVSLNKKRIQF
+2116 VPVSVSLNKKRIQF
-2130 DDCRGVNNSLNKQ
+2130 DDCSGVKNCLNKQ

>member
-1 MKENKRINNLDKNNT
+1 MKENKRKNNLDKNNT

-36 IIISCFNEAKADSD
+36 IIISCFSEAKADSD
-50 KYEIR
+50 KHEIK

-70 DNQENTSNK
+70 DNQENTSNN
-79 EINNQNHDISQLSLN
+79 EFNNRNHDISHLSLN

-105 IKQYKAIDLNDK
+105 IKQYKAINLNDK

-125 QADLVQAESLMNNPQ
+125 QSDLVQAESLINNPQ
-140 NQQNVDAFYHKF
+140 SQQHVDAFYHKF
-152 LNSAGKLRKKETVSY
+152 LNSAGKLRKKETVSI
-167 KHERSESSTYRSG
+167 KHERSESNTYRLG
-180 DEVRSQTYSH
+180 DEVRSQTFSH

-201 SADQSNLSN
+201 NADQSNLST
-210 DPLKANETNPEIQ
+210 DPLKANEINPEIQ

-229 VSGGSLPTSS
+229 VSGGPLPTSS

-424 YVTSKVTQREYTTQP
+424 YVVSKVTQREYTTRP

-468 EVVLPQNS
+468 EVILPQNS

-497 RLDNLNPGDRKDI
+497 RLDNLNPGDRRDI

-516 ESLSPKL
+516 ESSSPKL
-523 INLNAHVL
+523 INLNAHLL

-590 ALQEKMTEGRNILNE
+590 ALQEKMTEGGNILNE

-610 ALDNQASQKTINNV
+610 ALENQASQETINNV

-629 ILKNNLKYN
+629 ILKNNLKYK
-638 TPPQPIIKSNNQ
+638 TPSQPIIKSNNQ
-650 IPNITISPAEKA
+650 IPNITISPADKA
-662 DKLTITYQNI
+662 DKLTITYQNT
-672 DNEKASIIANKL
+672 DNESASIIGNKL

-696 IEIEMQTGL
+696 IEIDMQTGL
-705 VTIDYKAVYPESI
+705 VTIDYKAVYPESVV
-718 IGANDKTGNSDAS
+718 GANDKTGNSDAS

-741 EATPL
+741 EATPH
-746 SPIVEVNEERVNVT
+746 SPIVEANEERVNVV
-760 IVPNGEATQITVKY
+760 IAPNGEATQIAVKY
-774 RTPDGQEATF
+774 RTPDGQEATLV
-784 IASKTNQQ
+784 ASKNESS
-792 WTLNKQIDHV
+792 WTLNKQIDYV

-807 SEKVTIDY
+807 SGKVTIGY
-815 QAVQPESEI
+815 QAVQPESEV
-824 IATETNGNSDASAE
+824 IATETKGNSDESAESRVTMPRKEATPHSPIVEANEEHVNVTIAPNGEATQIAIKYRTPDGQETTLIASKNGSSWTLNKQIDYVNIEENSGKVTIGYQAVQLESEVIATETKGNSDASAE

-849 PLSPIVEANEE
+849 PHSPIVEANEE
-860 HVNVVIAPNGEA
+860 HVNVTIAPNGEA
-872 TQITVK
+872 TQIAIK

-888 FIASKTNQ
+888 LVASKNESS
-896 QWTLNKQIDH
+896 WTLNKQIDH
-906 VNVDENSGKVT
+906 VNIDENSGKVT
-917 MGYQAVQPESEIIAT
+917 IGYQAVQPESEIIAT

-942 ENRVTMPRKEATPIP
+942 ESRITMPRKEATPIP

-993 IIASKNESSW
+993 IIASKINQQW
-1003 TLNKDNFGIKIDPL
+1003 TLNKDNFGIKINPL

-1029 PESDVIAT
+1029 PESDVIAI

-1058 IPEPPIL
+1058 PPEPPIL

-1083 RVVIMYT
+1083 RIVIMYT
-1090 SLDGQEST
+1090 SLE
-1098 LVASKNESSWT
+1098 
-1109 LNKQIDHVN
+1109 
-1118 VDENSGKVTI
+1118 
-1128 DYQAVQPES
+1128 
-1137 EIIATETNGNS
+1137 
-1148 DASAESR
+1148 
-1155 ITMPRK
+1155 
-1161 EATPLSPIVEANE
+1161 
-1174 ERVNVTIVPNGE
+1174 
-1186 ATQIAIKYRTPDGQ
+1186 
-1200 EATLIASKNE
+1200 
-1210 SSWTLNKQIDH
+1210 
-1221 VNVDENSGKVT
+1221 
-1232 SGYQA
+1232 
-1237 VQPESEII
+1237 
-1245 ATETN
+1245 
-1250 GNSDASA
+1250 
-1257 ESRIT
+1257 
-1262 MPRKEAT
+1262 
-1269 PLSPI
+1269 
-1274 VEANEERVNVTIA
+1274 
-1287 PNGEATQIAIK
+1287 
-1298 YRTLDGQEATLVAS
+1298 GQEATLVAS

-1324 DHVNVDENSG
+1324 DHVNIDENSG
-1334 KVTIDYQ
+1334 KVTI
-1341 AVQPESEVIATETK
+1341 
-1355 GNSDVS
+1355 
-1361 AESRVTMP
+1361 
-1369 RKEATPLSPIVEAN
+1369 
-1383 EERVNVT
+1383 
-1390 IAPNGEATQIAIKYR
+1390 
-1405 TPDGQ
+1405 
-1410 EATLIASKNE
+1410 
-1420 SSWTLNKQ
+1420 
-1428 IDHVNVDENSGKV
+1428 
-1441 TMGYQAVQPESEVI
+1441 GYQAVQPESEVI
-1455 ATETKGNSDAST
+1455 ATETKGNSDASA
-1467 ENRVTMPRKEVTPLS
+1467 ESRVTMPRKEATPHS
-1482 PIVEANEEH
+1482 PIVEANEER

-1498 NGEATQITVKYR
+1498 NGEATQIAIKYR
-1510 TPDGQEATFIASKN
+1510 TPDGQETTLIASKN
-1524 ESSWTLNKQIDH
+1524 GSSWTLNKQIDH
-1536 VNVDENSG
+1536 VNIDENSG
-1544 KVTIDYQAVQPESEI
+1544 KVTIGYQAVQPESEI
-1559 IATETNGNS
+1559 IATETKGNS
-1568 DASAENRV
+1568 DASAESRI

-1584 PAPPISIVNE
+1584 PAPPISIINE

-1604 VKVTRLSLQYID
+1604 VNVTQLSLQYID

-1636 KNVSHITLDN
+1636 KNVSHITVDK
-1646 NTGKILINYQA
+1646 NTGKVLINYQA

-1678 SMVIMPRKEAT
+1678 SMVIMPRK
-1689 PLSPIVEANEERV
+1689 
-1702 NVTIAPNGEATQIAV
+1702 
-1717 KYRTPDGQ
+1717 
-1725 KATLVA
+1725 
-1731 SKTNQQWTLNK
+1731 
-1742 QIDYVNVDENS
+1742 
-1753 GKVTMGY
+1753 
-1760 QAVQPESEII
+1760 
-1770 ATETKGNSDASA
+1770 
-1782 ESRVIMP
+1782 
-1789 RKTATPKPPIIKV
+1789 TATPKPPIIKV

-1809 AIIPYKNTT
+1809 AIIPYKNNT

-1853 IDKKTGTVIINYQ
+1853 IDAKTGTVIINYQ

-1888 VKVLIPIKE
+1888 VKVLMPIKE
-1897 VTPLAPLLETNYKK
+1897 FTPLAPLLETNYKK

-1924 LDFKYRDKKGDSKVL
+1924 LDFKYRDKKGDSKII

-2007 PSLTYDNRNN
+2007 PSLIYDNRNN
-2017 KILIEPNSN
+2017 KILIAPNSN

-2034 VDKNNRSLKVKALK
+2034 VDKNNQSLKVKALK

-2054 FDSSVSNISIDP
+2054 FDSSVSNISINP

-2103 PVVKKIELEPTSN
+2103 PAVKKIELEPMFN
-2116 VPVPVSLNKKRIQF
+2116 VPVSVSLNKKRIQF
-2130 DDCRGVNNSLNKQ
+2130 DDCSGVKNCLNKQ

>member
-1 MKENKRINNLDKNNT
+1 MKENKRKNNLDKNNT

-36 IIISCFNEAKADSD
+36 IIISCFSEAKADSD
-50 KYEIR
+50 KHEIK

-70 DNQENTSNK
+70 DNQENTSNN
-79 EINNQNHDISQLSLN
+79 EFNNRNHDISHLSLN

-105 IKQYKAIDLNDK
+105 IKQYKAINLNDK

-125 QADLVQAESLMNNPQ
+125 QSDLVQAESLINNPQ
-140 NQQNVDAFYHKF
+140 SQQHVDAFYHKF
-152 LNSAGKLRKKETVSY
+152 LNSAGKLRKKETVSI
-167 KHERSESSTYRSG
+167 KHERSESNTYRLG
-180 DEVRSQTYSH
+180 DEVRSQTFSH

-201 SADQSNLSN
+201 NADQSNLST
-210 DPLKANETNPEIQ
+210 DPLKANEINPEIQ

-229 VSGGSLPTSS
+229 VSGGPLPTSS

-340 ISNVEQNRVLFDSRL
+340 IRNEEQNRVLFDSRL

-424 YVTSKVTQREYTTQP
+424 YVVSKVTQREYTTRP

-468 EVVLPQNS
+468 EVILPQNS

-497 RLDNLNPGDRKDI
+497 RLDNLNPGDRRDI

-516 ESLSPKL
+516 ESSSPKI

-590 ALQEKMTEGRNILNE
+590 ALQEKMTEGGNILNE

-610 ALDNQASQKTINNV
+610 ALENQASQETINNV

-629 ILKNNLKYN
+629 ILKNNLKYK
-638 TPPQPIIKSNNQ
+638 TPSQPIIKSNNQ
-650 IPNITISPAEKA
+650 IPNITISPADKA
-662 DKLTITYQNI
+662 DKLTITYQNT
-672 DNEKASIIANKL
+672 DNESASIIGNKL

-696 IEIEMQTGL
+696 IEIDMQTGL
-705 VTIDYKAVYPESI
+705 VTIDYKAVYPESVV
-718 IGANDKTGNSDAS
+718 GANDKTGNSDAS

-741 EATPL
+741 EATP
-746 SPIVEVNEERVNVT
+746 
-760 IVPNGEATQITVKY
+760 
-774 RTPDGQEATF
+774 
-784 IASKTNQQ
+784 
-792 WTLNKQIDHV
+792 H
-802 NIDEN
+802 
-807 SEKVTIDY
+807 
-815 QAVQPESEI
+815 
-824 IATETNGNSDASAE
+824 
-838 SRITMPRKEAT
+838 
-849 PLSPIVEANEE
+849 SPIVEANEE
-860 HVNVVIAPNGEA
+860 HVNVTIAPNGE
-872 TQITVK
+872 T
-878 YRTPDGQEAT
+878 
-888 FIASKTNQ
+888 
-896 QWTLNKQIDH
+896 
-906 VNVDENSGKVT
+906 
-917 MGYQAVQPESEIIAT
+917 
-932 ETKGNSDASA
+932 
-942 ENRVTMPRKEATPIP
+942 
-957 PTLEASV
+957 
-964 QEASVTVT
+964 
-972 PNENATKVFI
+972 
-982 KYLDI
+982 
-987 NDEIST
+987 
-993 IIASKNESSW
+993 
-1003 TLNKDNFGIKIDPL
+1003 
-1017 TGKVIISYVAVQ
+1017 
-1029 PESDVIAT
+1029 
-1037 ESQGNSDLSEES
+1037 
-1049 RIIMPTKEE
+1049 
-1058 IPEPPIL
+1058 
-1065 ESDSIEA
+1065 
-1072 KVNIFPNDEAT
+1072 
-1083 RVVIMYT
+1083 
-1090 SLDGQEST
+1090 
-1098 LVASKNESSWT
+1098 
-1109 LNKQIDHVN
+1109 
-1118 VDENSGKVTI
+1118 
-1128 DYQAVQPES
+1128 
-1137 EIIATETNGNS
+1137 
-1148 DASAESR
+1148 
-1155 ITMPRK
+1155 
-1161 EATPLSPIVEANE
+1161 
-1174 ERVNVTIVPNGE
+1174 
-1186 ATQIAIKYRTPDGQ
+1186 TQIAVKYRTPDGQ

-1221 VNVDENSGKVT
+1221 VN
-1232 SGYQA
+1232 
-1237 VQPESEII
+1237 I
-1245 ATETN
+1245 
-1250 GNSDASA
+1250 
-1257 ESRIT
+1257 
-1262 MPRKEAT
+1262 
-1269 PLSPI
+1269 
-1274 VEANEERVNVTIA
+1274 
-1287 PNGEATQIAIK
+1287 
-1298 YRTLDGQEATLVAS
+1298 
-1312 KNESSWTLNKQI
+1312 
-1324 DHVNVDENSG
+1324 DENSG
-1334 KVTIDYQ
+1334 KVTI
-1341 AVQPESEVIATETK
+1341 
-1355 GNSDVS
+1355 
-1361 AESRVTMP
+1361 
-1369 RKEATPLSPIVEAN
+1369 
-1383 EERVNVT
+1383 
-1390 IAPNGEATQIAIKYR
+1390 
-1405 TPDGQ
+1405 
-1410 EATLIASKNE
+1410 
-1420 SSWTLNKQ
+1420 
-1428 IDHVNVDENSGKV
+1428 
-1441 TMGYQAVQPESEVI
+1441 GYQAVQPESEVI
-1455 ATETKGNSDAST
+1455 ATETKGNSDAS
-1467 ENRVTMPRKEVTPLS
+1467 
-1482 PIVEANEEH
+1482 A
-1491 VNVVIAP
+1491 
-1498 NGEATQITVKYR
+1498 
-1510 TPDGQEATFIASKN
+1510 
-1524 ESSWTLNKQIDH
+1524 ESRI
-1536 VNVDENSG
+1536 
-1544 KVTIDYQAVQPESEI
+1544 
-1559 IATETNGNS
+1559 
-1568 DASAENRV
+1568 

-1584 PAPPISIVNE
+1584 PAPPISIINE

-1604 VKVTRLSLQYID
+1604 VNVTQLSLQYID

-1636 KNVSHITLDN
+1636 KNVSHITVDK
-1646 NTGKILINYQA
+1646 NTGKVLINYQA

-1678 SMVIMPRKEAT
+1678 SMVIMPRK
-1689 PLSPIVEANEERV
+1689 
-1702 NVTIAPNGEATQIAV
+1702 
-1717 KYRTPDGQ
+1717 
-1725 KATLVA
+1725 
-1731 SKTNQQWTLNK
+1731 
-1742 QIDYVNVDENS
+1742 
-1753 GKVTMGY
+1753 
-1760 QAVQPESEII
+1760 
-1770 ATETKGNSDASA
+1770 
-1782 ESRVIMP
+1782 
-1789 RKTATPKPPIIKV
+1789 TATPKPPIIKV

-1809 AIIPYKNTT
+1809 AIIPYKNNT

-1853 IDKKTGTVIINYQ
+1853 IDAKTGTVIINYQ

-1888 VKVLIPIKE
+1888 VKVLMPIKE
-1897 VTPLAPLLETNYKK
+1897 FTPLAPLLETNYKK

-1924 LDFKYRDKKGDSKVL
+1924 LDFKYRDKKGDSKII

-2007 PSLTYDNRNN
+2007 PSLIYDNRNN
-2017 KILIEPNSN
+2017 KILIAPNSN

-2034 VDKNNRSLKVKALK
+2034 VDKNNQSLKVKALK

-2054 FDSSVSNISIDP
+2054 FDSSVSNISINP

-2103 PVVKKIELEPTSN
+2103 PAVKKIELEPMFN
-2116 VPVPVSLNKKRIQF
+2116 VPVSVSLNKKRIQF
-2130 DDCRGVNNSLNKQ
+2130 DDCSGVKNCLNKQ

>member
-1 MKENKRINNLDKNNT
+1 MKENKRKNNLDKNNT

-36 IIISCFNEAKADSD
+36 IIISCFSEAKADSD
-50 KYEIR
+50 KHEIK

-70 DNQENTSNK
+70 DNQENTSNN
-79 EINNQNHDISQLSLN
+79 EFNNRNHDISHLSLN

-105 IKQYKAIDLNDK
+105 IKQYKAINLNDK

-125 QADLVQAESLMNNPQ
+125 QSDLVQAESLINNPQ
-140 NQQNVDAFYHKF
+140 SQQHVDAFYHKF
-152 LNSAGKLRKKETVSY
+152 LNSAGKLRKKETVSI
-167 KHERSESSTYRSG
+167 KHERSESNTYRLG
-180 DEVRSQTYSH
+180 DEVRSQTFSH

-201 SADQSNLSN
+201 NADQSNLST
-210 DPLKANETNPEIQ
+210 DPLKANEINPEIQ

-229 VSGGSLPTSS
+229 VSGGPLPTSS

-263 MFYTTTAVNYPNF
+263 MFYTTTAVNYPNS

-424 YVTSKVTQREYTTQP
+424 YVVSKVTQREYTTRP

-468 EVVLPQNS
+468 EVILPQNS

-497 RLDNLNPGDRKDI
+497 RLDNLNPGDRRDI

-516 ESLSPKL
+516 ESSSPKL
-523 INLNAHVL
+523 INLNAHLL

-590 ALQEKMTEGRNILNE
+590 ALQEKMTEGGNILNE

-610 ALDNQASQKTINNV
+610 ALENQASQETINNV

-629 ILKNNLKYN
+629 ILKNNLKYK
-638 TPPQPIIKSNNQ
+638 TPSQPIIKSNNQ
-650 IPNITISPAEKA
+650 IPNITISPADKA
-662 DKLTITYQNI
+662 DKLTITYQNT
-672 DNEKASIIANKL
+672 DNESASIIGNKL

-696 IEIEMQTGL
+696 IEIDMQTGL
-705 VTIDYKAVYPESI
+705 VTIDYKAVYPESVV
-718 IGANDKTGNSDAS
+718 GANDKTGNSDAS

-746 SPIVEVNEERVNVT
+746 SPIVEANEERVNVV
-760 IVPNGEATQITVKY
+760 IAPNGEATQIAVKY
-774 RTPDGQEATF
+774 RTPDGQEATLV
-784 IASKTNQQ
+784 ASKNESS

-807 SEKVTIDY
+807 SGKVTI
-815 QAVQPESEI
+815 
-824 IATETNGNSDASAE
+824 
-838 SRITMPRKEAT
+838 
-849 PLSPIVEANEE
+849 
-860 HVNVVIAPNGEA
+860 
-872 TQITVK
+872 
-878 YRTPDGQEAT
+878 
-888 FIASKTNQ
+888 
-896 QWTLNKQIDH
+896 
-906 VNVDENSGKVT
+906 
-917 MGYQAVQPESEIIAT
+917 GYQAVQPESEIIAT

-942 ENRVTMPRKEATPIP
+942 ESRITMPRKEATPIP

-993 IIASKNESSW
+993 IIASKINQQW
-1003 TLNKDNFGIKIDPL
+1003 TLNKDNFGIKINPL

-1029 PESDVIAT
+1029 PESDVIAI

-1058 IPEPPIL
+1058 PPEPPIL

-1072 KVNIFPNDEAT
+1072 KVNIFLNDEAT
-1083 RVVIMYT
+1083 RIVIMYT
-1090 SLDGQEST
+1090 SLE
-1098 LVASKNESSWT
+1098 
-1109 LNKQIDHVN
+1109 
-1118 VDENSGKVTI
+1118 
-1128 DYQAVQPES
+1128 
-1137 EIIATETNGNS
+1137 
-1148 DASAESR
+1148 
-1155 ITMPRK
+1155 
-1161 EATPLSPIVEANE
+1161 
-1174 ERVNVTIVPNGE
+1174 
-1186 ATQIAIKYRTPDGQ
+1186 
-1200 EATLIASKNE
+1200 
-1210 SSWTLNKQIDH
+1210 
-1221 VNVDENSGKVT
+1221 
-1232 SGYQA
+1232 
-1237 VQPESEII
+1237 
-1245 ATETN
+1245 
-1250 GNSDASA
+1250 
-1257 ESRIT
+1257 
-1262 MPRKEAT
+1262 
-1269 PLSPI
+1269 
-1274 VEANEERVNVTIA
+1274 
-1287 PNGEATQIAIK
+1287 
-1298 YRTLDGQEATLVAS
+1298 GQEATLVAS

-1324 DHVNVDENSG
+1324 DHVNIDENSG
-1334 KVTIDYQ
+1334 KVTI
-1341 AVQPESEVIATETK
+1341 
-1355 GNSDVS
+1355 
-1361 AESRVTMP
+1361 
-1369 RKEATPLSPIVEAN
+1369 
-1383 EERVNVT
+1383 
-1390 IAPNGEATQIAIKYR
+1390 
-1405 TPDGQ
+1405 
-1410 EATLIASKNE
+1410 
-1420 SSWTLNKQ
+1420 
-1428 IDHVNVDENSGKV
+1428 
-1441 TMGYQAVQPESEVI
+1441 GYQAV
-1455 ATETKGNSDAST
+1455 
-1467 ENRVTMPRKEVTPLS
+1467 
-1482 PIVEANEEH
+1482 
-1491 VNVVIAP
+1491 
-1498 NGEATQITVKYR
+1498 
-1510 TPDGQEATFIASKN
+1510 
-1524 ESSWTLNKQIDH
+1524 
-1536 VNVDENSG
+1536 
-1544 KVTIDYQAVQPESEI
+1544 
-1559 IATETNGNS
+1559 
-1568 DASAENRV
+1568 
-1576 TMPVKEKT
+1576 
-1584 PAPPISIVNE
+1584 
-1594 SNASVEIIPQ
+1594 
-1604 VKVTRLSLQYID
+1604 
-1616 AKGQQQN
+1616 
-1623 LIATLN
+1623 
-1629 QNQWTLN
+1629 QWTLN
-1636 KNVSHITLDN
+1636 KNVSHITVDK
-1646 NTGKILINYQA
+1646 NTGKVLINYQA

-1678 SMVIMPRKEAT
+1678 SMVIMPRK
-1689 PLSPIVEANEERV
+1689 
-1702 NVTIAPNGEATQIAV
+1702 
-1717 KYRTPDGQ
+1717 
-1725 KATLVA
+1725 
-1731 SKTNQQWTLNK
+1731 
-1742 QIDYVNVDENS
+1742 
-1753 GKVTMGY
+1753 
-1760 QAVQPESEII
+1760 
-1770 ATETKGNSDASA
+1770 
-1782 ESRVIMP
+1782 
-1789 RKTATPKPPIIKV
+1789 TATPKPPIIKV

-1809 AIIPYKNTT
+1809 AIIPYKNNT

-1853 IDKKTGTVIINYQ
+1853 IDAKTGTVIINYQ
-1866 IVQENSEIIATAI
+1866 IVQDNSEIIATAI

-1888 VKVLIPIKE
+1888 VKVLMPIKE
-1897 VTPLAPLLETNYKK
+1897 FTPLAPLLETNYKK

-1924 LDFKYRDKKGDSKVL
+1924 LDFKYRDKKGDSKII

-2007 PSLTYDNRNN
+2007 PSLIYDNRNN
-2017 KILIEPNSN
+2017 KILIAPNSN

-2034 VDKNNRSLKVKALK
+2034 VDKNNQSLKVKALK

-2054 FDSSVSNISIDP
+2054 FDSSVSNISINP

-2103 PVVKKIELEPTSN
+2103 PAVKKIELEPMFN
-2116 VPVPVSLNKKRIQF
+2116 VPVSVSLNKKRIQF
-2130 DDCRGVNNSLNKQ
+2130 DDCSGVKNCLNKQ

>member
-1 MKENKRINNLDKNNT
+1 MKENKRKNNLDKNNT

-36 IIISCFNEAKADSD
+36 IIISCFSEAKADSD
-50 KYEIR
+50 KHEIK

-70 DNQENTSNK
+70 DNQENTSNN
-79 EINNQNHDISQLSLN
+79 EFNNRNHDISHLSLN

-105 IKQYKAIDLNDK
+105 IKQYKAINLNDK

-125 QADLVQAESLMNNPQ
+125 QSDLVQAESLINNPQ
-140 NQQNVDAFYHKF
+140 SQQHVDAFYHKF
-152 LNSAGKLRKKETVSY
+152 LNSAGKLRKKETVSI
-167 KHERSESSTYRSG
+167 KHERSESNTYRLG
-180 DEVRSQTYSH
+180 DEVRSQTFSH

-201 SADQSNLSN
+201 NADQSNLST
-210 DPLKANETNPEIQ
+210 DPLKANEINPEIQ

-229 VSGGSLPTSS
+229 VSGGPLPTSS

-424 YVTSKVTQREYTTQP
+424 YVVSKVTQREYTTRP

-468 EVVLPQNS
+468 EVILPQNS

-497 RLDNLNPGDRKDI
+497 RLDNLNPGDRRDI

-516 ESLSPKL
+516 ESSSPKL
-523 INLNAHVL
+523 INLNAHLL

-590 ALQEKMTEGRNILNE
+590 ALQEKMTEGGNILNE

-610 ALDNQASQKTINNV
+610 ALENQASQETINNV

-629 ILKNNLKYN
+629 ILKNNLKYK
-638 TPPQPIIKSNNQ
+638 TPSQPIIKSNNQ
-650 IPNITISPAEKA
+650 IPNITISPADKA
-662 DKLTITYQNI
+662 DKLTITYQNT
-672 DNEKASIIANKL
+672 DNESASIIGNKL

-696 IEIEMQTGL
+696 IEIDMQTGL
-705 VTIDYKAVYPESI
+705 VTIDYKAVYPESVV
-718 IGANDKTGNSDAS
+718 GANDKTGNSDAS
-731 AESRITMPRK
+731 AESRIT
-741 EATPL
+741 
-746 SPIVEVNEERVNVT
+746 I
-760 IVPNGEATQITVKY
+760 
-774 RTPDGQEATF
+774 
-784 IASKTNQQ
+784 
-792 WTLNKQIDHV
+792 
-802 NIDEN
+802 
-807 SEKVTIDY
+807 
-815 QAVQPESEI
+815 
-824 IATETNGNSDASAE
+824 
-838 SRITMPRKEAT
+838 PRKEAT

-860 HVNVVIAPNGEA
+860 RVNVVIAPNGEA
-872 TQITVK
+872 TQIAIK
-878 YRTPDGQEAT
+878 YRTPDGQET
-888 FIASKTNQ
+888 
-896 QWTLNKQIDH
+896 TL
-906 VNVDENSGKVT
+906 
-917 MGYQAVQPESEIIAT
+917 
-932 ETKGNSDASA
+932 
-942 ENRVTMPRKEATPIP
+942 
-957 PTLEASV
+957 
-964 QEASVTVT
+964 
-972 PNENATKVFI
+972 
-982 KYLDI
+982 
-987 NDEIST
+987 
-993 IIASKNESSW
+993 IASKN
-1003 TLNKDNFGIKIDPL
+1003 G
-1017 TGKVIISYVAVQ
+1017 
-1029 PESDVIAT
+1029 
-1037 ESQGNSDLSEES
+1037 
-1049 RIIMPTKEE
+1049 
-1058 IPEPPIL
+1058 
-1065 ESDSIEA
+1065 
-1072 KVNIFPNDEAT
+1072 
-1083 RVVIMYT
+1083 
-1090 SLDGQEST
+1090 
-1098 LVASKNESSWT
+1098 SSWT

-1118 VDENSGKVTI
+1118 IDENSGKVTI
-1128 DYQAVQPES
+1128 GYQAVQPES
-1137 EIIATETNGNS
+1137 EVIATETKGNS

-1174 ERVNVTIVPNGE
+1174 ERVNVV
-1186 ATQIAIKYRTPDGQ
+1186 
-1200 EATLIASKNE
+1200 
-1210 SSWTLNKQIDH
+1210 
-1221 VNVDENSGKVT
+1221 
-1232 SGYQA
+1232 
-1237 VQPESEII
+1237 
-1245 ATETN
+1245 
-1250 GNSDASA
+1250 
-1257 ESRIT
+1257 
-1262 MPRKEAT
+1262 
-1269 PLSPI
+1269 
-1274 VEANEERVNVTIA
+1274 
-1287 PNGEATQIAIK
+1287 
-1298 YRTLDGQEATLVAS
+1298 
-1312 KNESSWTLNKQI
+1312 
-1324 DHVNVDENSG
+1324 
-1334 KVTIDYQ
+1334 
-1341 AVQPESEVIATETK
+1341 
-1355 GNSDVS
+1355 
-1361 AESRVTMP
+1361 
-1369 RKEATPLSPIVEAN
+1369 
-1383 EERVNVT
+1383 

-1410 EATLIASKNE
+1410 ETTLIASKNG

-1428 IDHVNVDENSGKV
+1428 IDHVNIDENSGKV
-1441 TMGYQAVQPESEVI
+1441 TIGYQAVQPESEVI
-1455 ATETKGNSDAST
+1455 ATETKGNSDAS
-1467 ENRVTMPRKEVTPLS
+1467 
-1482 PIVEANEEH
+1482 A
-1491 VNVVIAP
+1491 
-1498 NGEATQITVKYR
+1498 
-1510 TPDGQEATFIASKN
+1510 
-1524 ESSWTLNKQIDH
+1524 ESRI
-1536 VNVDENSG
+1536 
-1544 KVTIDYQAVQPESEI
+1544 
-1559 IATETNGNS
+1559 
-1568 DASAENRV
+1568 

-1584 PAPPISIVNE
+1584 PAPPISIINE

-1604 VKVTRLSLQYID
+1604 VNVTQLSLQYID

-1636 KNVSHITLDN
+1636 KNVSHITVDK
-1646 NTGKILINYQA
+1646 NTGKVLINYQA

-1678 SMVIMPRKEAT
+1678 SMVIMPRK
-1689 PLSPIVEANEERV
+1689 
-1702 NVTIAPNGEATQIAV
+1702 
-1717 KYRTPDGQ
+1717 
-1725 KATLVA
+1725 
-1731 SKTNQQWTLNK
+1731 
-1742 QIDYVNVDENS
+1742 
-1753 GKVTMGY
+1753 
-1760 QAVQPESEII
+1760 
-1770 ATETKGNSDASA
+1770 
-1782 ESRVIMP
+1782 
-1789 RKTATPKPPIIKV
+1789 TATPKPPIIKV

-1809 AIIPYKNTT
+1809 AIIPYKNNT

-1853 IDKKTGTVIINYQ
+1853 IDAKTGTVIINYQ

-1888 VKVLIPIKE
+1888 VKVLMPIKE
-1897 VTPLAPLLETNYKK
+1897 FTPLAPLLETNYKK

-1924 LDFKYRDKKGDSKVL
+1924 LDFKYRDKKGDSKII

-2007 PSLTYDNRNN
+2007 PSLIYDNRNN
-2017 KILIEPNSN
+2017 KILIAPNSN

-2034 VDKNNRSLKVKALK
+2034 VDKNNQSLKVKALK

-2054 FDSSVSNISIDP
+2054 FDSSVSNISINP

-2103 PVVKKIELEPTSN
+2103 PAVKKIELEPMFN
-2116 VPVPVSLNKKRIQF
+2116 VPVSVSLNKKRIQF
-2130 DDCRGVNNSLNKQ
+2130 DDCSGVKNCLNKQ

>member
-1 MKENKRINNLDKNNT
+1 MKENKRKNNLDKNNT

-36 IIISCFNEAKADSD
+36 IIISCFSEAKADSD
-50 KYEIR
+50 KHEIK

-70 DNQENTSNK
+70 DNQENTSNN
-79 EINNQNHDISQLSLN
+79 EFNNRNHDISHLSLN

-105 IKQYKAIDLNDK
+105 IKQYKAINLNDK

-125 QADLVQAESLMNNPQ
+125 QSDLVQAESLINNPQ
-140 NQQNVDAFYHKF
+140 SQQHVDAFYHKF
-152 LNSAGKLRKKETVSY
+152 LNSAGKLRKKETVSI
-167 KHERSESSTYRSG
+167 KHERSESNTYRLG
-180 DEVRSQTYSH
+180 DEVRSQTFSH

-201 SADQSNLSN
+201 NADQSNLST
-210 DPLKANETNPEIQ
+210 DPLKANEINPEIQ

-229 VSGGSLPTSS
+229 VSGGPLPTSS

-424 YVTSKVTQREYTTQP
+424 YVVSKVTQREYTTRP

-468 EVVLPQNS
+468 EVILPQNS

-497 RLDNLNPGDRKDI
+497 RLDNLNPGDRRDI

-516 ESLSPKL
+516 ESSSPKL
-523 INLNAHVL
+523 INLNAHLL

-590 ALQEKMTEGRNILNE
+590 ALQEKMTEGGNILNE

-610 ALDNQASQKTINNV
+610 ALENQASQETINNV

-629 ILKNNLKYN
+629 ILKNNLKYK
-638 TPPQPIIKSNNQ
+638 TPSQPIIKSNNQ
-650 IPNITISPAEKA
+650 IPNITISPADKA
-662 DKLTITYQNI
+662 DKLTITYQNT
-672 DNEKASIIANKL
+672 DNESASIIGNKL

-696 IEIEMQTGL
+696 IEIDMQTGL
-705 VTIDYKAVYPESI
+705 VTIDYKAVYPESVV
-718 IGANDKTGNSDAS
+718 GANDKTGNSDAS

-741 EATPL
+741 EAIPH
-746 SPIVEVNEERVNVT
+746 SPIVEANEEHVNVT
-760 IVPNGEATQITVKY
+760 IAPNGEATQIAIKYRTPDGQETTLIASKNGSSWTLNKQIDYVNIEENSGKVTIGYQAVQPESEVIATETKGNSDESAESRVTMPRKEATPHSPIVEANEEHVNVTIAPNGEATQIAIKYRTPDGQETTLIASKNGSSWTLNKQIDYVNIEENSGKVTIGYQAVQPESEVIATETKGNSDESAESRVTMPRKEATPHSPIVEANEEHVNVTIAPNGEATQIAIKY
-774 RTPDGQEATF
+774 RTPDGQEATLV
-784 IASKTNQQ
+784 ASKNESS

-807 SEKVTIDY
+807 SGKVTI
-815 QAVQPESEI
+815 
-824 IATETNGNSDASAE
+824 
-838 SRITMPRKEAT
+838 
-849 PLSPIVEANEE
+849 
-860 HVNVVIAPNGEA
+860 
-872 TQITVK
+872 
-878 YRTPDGQEAT
+878 
-888 FIASKTNQ
+888 
-896 QWTLNKQIDH
+896 
-906 VNVDENSGKVT
+906 
-917 MGYQAVQPESEIIAT
+917 GYQAVQPESEVIAT

-942 ENRVTMPRKEATPIP
+942 ESRITMPRKEATPIP

-993 IIASKNESSW
+993 IIASKINQQW
-1003 TLNKDNFGIKIDPL
+1003 TLNKDNFGIKINPL

-1029 PESDVIAT
+1029 PESDVIAI

-1058 IPEPPIL
+1058 PPEPPIL

-1083 RVVIMYT
+1083 RIVIMYT
-1090 SLDGQEST
+1090 SLE
-1098 LVASKNESSWT
+1098 
-1109 LNKQIDHVN
+1109 
-1118 VDENSGKVTI
+1118 
-1128 DYQAVQPES
+1128 
-1137 EIIATETNGNS
+1137 
-1148 DASAESR
+1148 
-1155 ITMPRK
+1155 
-1161 EATPLSPIVEANE
+1161 
-1174 ERVNVTIVPNGE
+1174 
-1186 ATQIAIKYRTPDGQ
+1186 
-1200 EATLIASKNE
+1200 
-1210 SSWTLNKQIDH
+1210 
-1221 VNVDENSGKVT
+1221 
-1232 SGYQA
+1232 
-1237 VQPESEII
+1237 
-1245 ATETN
+1245 
-1250 GNSDASA
+1250 
-1257 ESRIT
+1257 
-1262 MPRKEAT
+1262 
-1269 PLSPI
+1269 
-1274 VEANEERVNVTIA
+1274 
-1287 PNGEATQIAIK
+1287 
-1298 YRTLDGQEATLVAS
+1298 GQEATLVAS

-1324 DHVNVDENSG
+1324 DHVNIDENSG
-1334 KVTIDYQ
+1334 KVTIGYQ

-1355 GNSDVS
+1355 GNSDAS
-1361 AESRVTMP
+1361 AESRITMP
-1369 RKEATPLSPIVEAN
+1369 RKEAIPHSPIVEAN
-1383 EERVNVT
+1383 EEHVNVTIAPNGEATQIAIKYRTPDGQETTLIASKNGSSWTLNKQIDHVNIDENSGKVTIGYQAVQPESEVIATETKGNSDASAESRITMPRKEAIPHSPIVEANEEHVNVT

-1410 EATLIASKNE
+1410 EATLVASKNE

-1428 IDHVNVDENSGKV
+1428 IDHVNIDENSGKV
-1441 TMGYQAVQPESEVI
+1441 TIGYQAVQPESEVI
-1455 ATETKGNSDAST
+1455 ATETKGNSDAS
-1467 ENRVTMPRKEVTPLS
+1467 
-1482 PIVEANEEH
+1482 A
-1491 VNVVIAP
+1491 
-1498 NGEATQITVKYR
+1498 
-1510 TPDGQEATFIASKN
+1510 
-1524 ESSWTLNKQIDH
+1524 ESRI
-1536 VNVDENSG
+1536 
-1544 KVTIDYQAVQPESEI
+1544 
-1559 IATETNGNS
+1559 
-1568 DASAENRV
+1568 

-1584 PAPPISIVNE
+1584 PAPPISIINE

-1604 VKVTRLSLQYID
+1604 VNVTQLSLQYID

-1636 KNVSHITLDN
+1636 KNVSHITVDK
-1646 NTGKILINYQA
+1646 NTGKVLINYQA

-1678 SMVIMPRKEAT
+1678 SMVIMPRK
-1689 PLSPIVEANEERV
+1689 
-1702 NVTIAPNGEATQIAV
+1702 
-1717 KYRTPDGQ
+1717 
-1725 KATLVA
+1725 
-1731 SKTNQQWTLNK
+1731 
-1742 QIDYVNVDENS
+1742 
-1753 GKVTMGY
+1753 
-1760 QAVQPESEII
+1760 
-1770 ATETKGNSDASA
+1770 
-1782 ESRVIMP
+1782 
-1789 RKTATPKPPIIKV
+1789 TATPKPPIIKV

-1809 AIIPYKNTT
+1809 AIIPYKNNT

-1853 IDKKTGTVIINYQ
+1853 IDAKTGTVIINYQ

-1888 VKVLIPIKE
+1888 VKVLMPIKE
-1897 VTPLAPLLETNYKK
+1897 FTPLAPLLETNYKK

-1924 LDFKYRDKKGDSKVL
+1924 LDFKYRDKKGDSKII

-2007 PSLTYDNRNN
+2007 PSLIYDNRNN
-2017 KILIEPNSN
+2017 KILIAPNSN

-2034 VDKNNRSLKVKALK
+2034 VDKNNQSLKVKALK

-2054 FDSSVSNISIDP
+2054 FDSSVSNISINP

-2103 PVVKKIELEPTSN
+2103 PAVKKIELEPMFN
-2116 VPVPVSLNKKRIQF
+2116 VPVSVSLNKKRIQF
-2130 DDCRGVNNSLNKQ
+2130 DDCSGVKNCLNKQ

>member
-1 MKENKRINNLDKNNT
+1 MKENKRKNNLDKNNT

-36 IIISCFNEAKADSD
+36 IIISCFSEAKADSD
-50 KYEIR
+50 KHEIK

-70 DNQENTSNK
+70 DNQENTSNN
-79 EINNQNHDISQLSLN
+79 EFNNRNHDISHLSLN

-105 IKQYKAIDLNDK
+105 IKQYKAINLNDK

-125 QADLVQAESLMNNPQ
+125 QSDLVQAESLINNPQ
-140 NQQNVDAFYHKF
+140 SQQHVDAFYHKF
-152 LNSAGKLRKKETVSY
+152 LNSAGKLRKKETVSI
-167 KHERSESSTYRSG
+167 KHERSESNTYRLG
-180 DEVRSQTYSH
+180 DEVRSQTFSH

-201 SADQSNLSN
+201 NADQSNLST
-210 DPLKANETNPEIQ
+210 DPLKANEINPEIQ

-229 VSGGSLPTSS
+229 VSGGPLPTSS

-424 YVTSKVTQREYTTQP
+424 YVVSKVTQREYTTRP

-468 EVVLPQNS
+468 EVILPQNS

-497 RLDNLNPGDRKDI
+497 RLDNLNPGDRRDI

-516 ESLSPKL
+516 ESSSPKL
-523 INLNAHVL
+523 INLNAHLL

-590 ALQEKMTEGRNILNE
+590 ALQEKMTEGGNILNE

-610 ALDNQASQKTINNV
+610 ALENQASQETINNV

-629 ILKNNLKYN
+629 ILKNNLKYK
-638 TPPQPIIKSNNQ
+638 TPSQPIIKSNNQ
-650 IPNITISPAEKA
+650 IPNITISPADKA
-662 DKLTITYQNI
+662 DKLTITYQNT
-672 DNEKASIIANKL
+672 DNESASIIGNKL

-696 IEIEMQTGL
+696 IEIDMQTGL
-705 VTIDYKAVYPESI
+705 VTIDYKAVYPESVV
-718 IGANDKTGNSDAS
+718 GANDKT
-731 AESRITMPRK
+731 
-741 EATPL
+741 
-746 SPIVEVNEERVNVT
+746 
-760 IVPNGEATQITVKY
+760 
-774 RTPDGQEATF
+774 
-784 IASKTNQQ
+784 
-792 WTLNKQIDHV
+792 
-802 NIDEN
+802 
-807 SEKVTIDY
+807 
-815 QAVQPESEI
+815 
-824 IATETNGNSDASAE
+824 
-838 SRITMPRKEAT
+838 
-849 PLSPIVEANEE
+849 
-860 HVNVVIAPNGEA
+860 
-872 TQITVK
+872 
-878 YRTPDGQEAT
+878 
-888 FIASKTNQ
+888 
-896 QWTLNKQIDH
+896 
-906 VNVDENSGKVT
+906 
-917 MGYQAVQPESEIIAT
+917 
-932 ETKGNSDASA
+932 
-942 ENRVTMPRKEATPIP
+942 
-957 PTLEASV
+957 
-964 QEASVTVT
+964 
-972 PNENATKVFI
+972 
-982 KYLDI
+982 
-987 NDEIST
+987 
-993 IIASKNESSW
+993 
-1003 TLNKDNFGIKIDPL
+1003 
-1017 TGKVIISYVAVQ
+1017 
-1029 PESDVIAT
+1029 
-1037 ESQGNSDLSEES
+1037 
-1049 RIIMPTKEE
+1049 
-1058 IPEPPIL
+1058 
-1065 ESDSIEA
+1065 
-1072 KVNIFPNDEAT
+1072 
-1083 RVVIMYT
+1083 
-1090 SLDGQEST
+1090 
-1098 LVASKNESSWT
+1098 
-1109 LNKQIDHVN
+1109 
-1118 VDENSGKVTI
+1118 
-1128 DYQAVQPES
+1128 
-1137 EIIATETNGNS
+1137 GNS

-1174 ERVNVTIVPNGE
+1174 ERVNVV
-1186 ATQIAIKYRTPDGQ
+1186 
-1200 EATLIASKNE
+1200 
-1210 SSWTLNKQIDH
+1210 
-1221 VNVDENSGKVT
+1221 
-1232 SGYQA
+1232 
-1237 VQPESEII
+1237 
-1245 ATETN
+1245 
-1250 GNSDASA
+1250 
-1257 ESRIT
+1257 
-1262 MPRKEAT
+1262 
-1269 PLSPI
+1269 
-1274 VEANEERVNVTIA
+1274 IA
-1287 PNGEATQIAIK
+1287 PNGEATQIAVK
-1298 YRTLDGQEATLVAS
+1298 YRTPDGQEATLVAS

-1324 DHVNVDENSG
+1324 DHVNIDENSG
-1334 KVTIDYQ
+1334 KVTI
-1341 AVQPESEVIATETK
+1341 
-1355 GNSDVS
+1355 
-1361 AESRVTMP
+1361 
-1369 RKEATPLSPIVEAN
+1369 
-1383 EERVNVT
+1383 
-1390 IAPNGEATQIAIKYR
+1390 
-1405 TPDGQ
+1405 
-1410 EATLIASKNE
+1410 
-1420 SSWTLNKQ
+1420 
-1428 IDHVNVDENSGKV
+1428 
-1441 TMGYQAVQPESEVI
+1441 GYQAVQPESEVI
-1455 ATETKGNSDAST
+1455 ATETKGNSDAS
-1467 ENRVTMPRKEVTPLS
+1467 
-1482 PIVEANEEH
+1482 A
-1491 VNVVIAP
+1491 
-1498 NGEATQITVKYR
+1498 
-1510 TPDGQEATFIASKN
+1510 
-1524 ESSWTLNKQIDH
+1524 ESRIS
-1536 VNVDENSG
+1536 
-1544 KVTIDYQAVQPESEI
+1544 
-1559 IATETNGNS
+1559 
-1568 DASAENRV
+1568 
-1576 TMPVKEKT
+1576 MPVKEKT
-1584 PAPPISIVNE
+1584 PAPPISIINE

-1604 VKVTRLSLQYID
+1604 VNVTQLSLQYID

-1636 KNVSHITLDN
+1636 KNVSHITVDK
-1646 NTGKILINYQA
+1646 NTGKVLINYQA

-1678 SMVIMPRKEAT
+1678 SMVIMPRK
-1689 PLSPIVEANEERV
+1689 
-1702 NVTIAPNGEATQIAV
+1702 
-1717 KYRTPDGQ
+1717 
-1725 KATLVA
+1725 
-1731 SKTNQQWTLNK
+1731 
-1742 QIDYVNVDENS
+1742 
-1753 GKVTMGY
+1753 
-1760 QAVQPESEII
+1760 
-1770 ATETKGNSDASA
+1770 
-1782 ESRVIMP
+1782 
-1789 RKTATPKPPIIKV
+1789 TATPKPPIIKV

-1809 AIIPYKNTT
+1809 AIIPYKNNT

-1853 IDKKTGTVIINYQ
+1853 IDAKTGTVIINYQ

-1888 VKVLIPIKE
+1888 VKVLMPIKE
-1897 VTPLAPLLETNYKK
+1897 FTPLAPLLETNYKK

-1924 LDFKYRDKKGDSKVL
+1924 LDFKYRDKKGDSKII

-2007 PSLTYDNRNN
+2007 PSLIYDNRNN
-2017 KILIEPNSN
+2017 KILIAPNSN

-2034 VDKNNRSLKVKALK
+2034 VDKNNQSLKVKALK

-2054 FDSSVSNISIDP
+2054 FDSSVSNISINP

-2103 PVVKKIELEPTSN
+2103 PAVKKIELEPMFN
-2116 VPVPVSLNKKRIQF
+2116 VPVSVSLNKKRIQF
-2130 DDCRGVNNSLNKQ
+2130 DDCSGVKNCLNKQ

>member
-70 DNQENTSNK
+70 DNQKNTSNN
-79 EINNQNHDISQLSLN
+79 EFNNRNQDISQLSLN

-105 IKQYKAIDLNDK
+105 IKQYKAINLNDK

-125 QADLVQAESLMNNPQ
+125 QADLVQAESLINNPQ
-140 NQQNVDAFYHKF
+140 SQQHVDEFYHKF
-152 LNSAGKLRKKETVSY
+152 LNSAGKLRKKETASI
-167 KHERSESSTYRSG
+167 KHERSESNTYRLG
-180 DEVRSQTYSH
+180 DEVRSQTFSH

-201 SADQSNLSN
+201 SADQSNLST

-229 VSGGSLPTSS
+229 VSGGPLPTSS

-329 FSDGAAGAKLK
+329 FSDGAVGAKLK

-366 SAMVNIPN
+366 SAMINIPN

-424 YVTSKVTQREYTTQP
+424 YVISKVTQREYTTRP

-468 EVVLPQNS
+468 EVILPQNS

-497 RLDNLNPGDRKDI
+497 RLDNLNPGDRRDI

-610 ALDNQASQKTINNV
+610 ALEDQASQETINNV

-629 ILKNNLKYN
+629 ILKNNLKYK
-638 TPPQPIIKSNNQ
+638 TPSQPVIKSNNQ
-650 IPNITISPAEKA
+650 IPNITISSAEKA
-662 DKLTITYQNI
+662 DKLTITYQNT
-672 DNEKASIIANKL
+672 DNESASIIANKL

-696 IEIEMQTGL
+696 IEIDMQTGL
-705 VTIDYKAVYPESI
+705 VTIDYKAVYPESVV
-718 IGANDKTGNSDAS
+718 GANDKTGNSDAS

-741 EATPL
+741 EATPH
-746 SPIVEVNEERVNVT
+746 SPIVEANEEHVNVT
-760 IVPNGEATQITVKY
+760 IAPNGETTQIAIKY
-774 RTPDGQEATF
+774 RTPDGLEATL
-784 IASKTNQQ
+784 IASKNGSS

-807 SEKVTIDY
+807 SGKVTIGY
-815 QAVQPESEI
+815 QAVQSESEV
-824 IATETNGNSDASAE
+824 IATETKGNSDASAE

-860 HVNVVIAPNGEA
+860 RVNVTIAPNGEA
-872 TQITVK
+872 TQIAIK
-878 YRTPDGQEAT
+878 YRTLDGQEAT
-888 FIASKTNQ
+888 LVASKTNQ

-906 VNVDENSGKVT
+906 VNVDENTGKVT
-917 MGYQAVQPESEIIAT
+917 MGYQAVQPESEVIAT

-942 ENRVTMPRKEATPIP
+942 ESRVTMPRKEATPIP

-1037 ESQGNSDLSEES
+1037 ESQGNSDLSKES

-1065 ESDSIEA
+1065 EADSIEA

-1098 LVASKNESSWT
+1098 LVASKTNQQWT
-1109 LNKQIDHVN
+1109 LNKQIDYVN
-1118 VDENSGKVTI
+1118 VDENSGKVTMG
-1128 DYQAVQPES
+1128 YQAVQPES
-1137 EIIATETNGNS
+1137 EIIATETKGNS

-1155 ITMPRK
+1155 VTMPRK

-1232 SGYQA
+1232 IDYQA

-1257 ESRIT
+1257 ESRI
-1262 MPRKEAT
+1262 
-1269 PLSPI
+1269 
-1274 VEANEERVNVTIA
+1274 
-1287 PNGEATQIAIK
+1287 
-1298 YRTLDGQEATLVAS
+1298 
-1312 KNESSWTLNKQI
+1312 
-1324 DHVNVDENSG
+1324 
-1334 KVTIDYQ
+1334 
-1341 AVQPESEVIATETK
+1341 
-1355 GNSDVS
+1355 
-1361 AESRVTMP
+1361 
-1369 RKEATPLSPIVEAN
+1369 
-1383 EERVNVT
+1383 
-1390 IAPNGEATQIAIKYR
+1390 
-1405 TPDGQ
+1405 
-1410 EATLIASKNE
+1410 
-1420 SSWTLNKQ
+1420 
-1428 IDHVNVDENSGKV
+1428 
-1441 TMGYQAVQPESEVI
+1441 
-1455 ATETKGNSDAST
+1455 
-1467 ENRVTMPRKEVTPLS
+1467 
-1482 PIVEANEEH
+1482 
-1491 VNVVIAP
+1491 
-1498 NGEATQITVKYR
+1498 
-1510 TPDGQEATFIASKN
+1510 
-1524 ESSWTLNKQIDH
+1524 
-1536 VNVDENSG
+1536 
-1544 KVTIDYQAVQPESEI
+1544 
-1559 IATETNGNS
+1559 
-1568 DASAENRV
+1568 

-1678 SMVIMPRKEAT
+1678 SMVTMPRKEAT

-1725 KATLVA
+1725 EATFIA
-1731 SKTNQQWTLNK
+1731 SKNESSWTLNK
-1742 QIDYVNVDENS
+1742 QIDHVNVDENS
-1753 GKVTMGY
+1753 GKVTIDY
-1760 QAVQPESEII
+1760 QAVQPESEVI

-1888 VKVLIPIKE
+1888 VKVLMPIKE

-1970 QAVYPESDILAAQ
+1970 QVVYPESDILAAQ

-2103 PVVKKIELEPTSN
+2103 PVVKKIELEPISN

-2130 DDCRGVNNSLNKQ
+2130 DDCSGVNYSLNKQ
-2143 ISKTQL
+2143 LSKTQL
-2149 PDTGYSDKASKSNIL
+2149 PDTGYSEKTSKSNIL

-2170 FGFLSYSRKRKEK
+2170 LGLLSYSRKRKEK

>member
-1 MKENKRINNLDKNNT
+1 MKENKRKNNLDKNNT

-36 IIISCFNEAKADSD
+36 IIISCFSEAKADSD
-50 KYEIR
+50 KHEIK

-70 DNQENTSNK
+70 DNQENTSNN
-79 EINNQNHDISQLSLN
+79 EFNNRNHDISHLSLN

-105 IKQYKAIDLNDK
+105 IKQYKAINLNDK

-125 QADLVQAESLMNNPQ
+125 QSDLVQAESLINNPQ
-140 NQQNVDAFYHKF
+140 SQQHVDAFYHKF
-152 LNSAGKLRKKETVSY
+152 LNSAGKLRKKETVSI
-167 KHERSESSTYRSG
+167 KHERSESNTYRLG
-180 DEVRSQTYSH
+180 DEVRSQTFSH

-201 SADQSNLSN
+201 NADQSNLST
-210 DPLKANETNPEIQ
+210 DPLKANEINPEIQ

-229 VSGGSLPTSS
+229 VSGGPLPTSS

-424 YVTSKVTQREYTTQP
+424 YVVSKVTQREYTTRP

-468 EVVLPQNS
+468 EVILPQNS

-497 RLDNLNPGDRKDI
+497 RLDNLNPGDRRDI

-516 ESLSPKL
+516 ESSSPKL
-523 INLNAHVL
+523 INLNAHLL

-590 ALQEKMTEGRNILNE
+590 ALQEKMTEGGNILNE

-610 ALDNQASQKTINNV
+610 ALENQASQETINNV

-629 ILKNNLKYN
+629 ILKNNLKYK
-638 TPPQPIIKSNNQ
+638 TPSQPIIKSNNQ
-650 IPNITISPAEKA
+650 IPNITISPADKA
-662 DKLTITYQNI
+662 DKLTITYQNT
-672 DNEKASIIANKL
+672 DNESASIIGNKL

-696 IEIEMQTGL
+696 IEIDMQTGL
-705 VTIDYKAVYPESI
+705 VTIDYKAVYPESVV
-718 IGANDKTGNSDAS
+718 GANDKT
-731 AESRITMPRK
+731 
-741 EATPL
+741 
-746 SPIVEVNEERVNVT
+746 
-760 IVPNGEATQITVKY
+760 
-774 RTPDGQEATF
+774 
-784 IASKTNQQ
+784 
-792 WTLNKQIDHV
+792 
-802 NIDEN
+802 
-807 SEKVTIDY
+807 
-815 QAVQPESEI
+815 
-824 IATETNGNSDASAE
+824 
-838 SRITMPRKEAT
+838 
-849 PLSPIVEANEE
+849 
-860 HVNVVIAPNGEA
+860 
-872 TQITVK
+872 
-878 YRTPDGQEAT
+878 
-888 FIASKTNQ
+888 
-896 QWTLNKQIDH
+896 
-906 VNVDENSGKVT
+906 
-917 MGYQAVQPESEIIAT
+917 
-932 ETKGNSDASA
+932 
-942 ENRVTMPRKEATPIP
+942 
-957 PTLEASV
+957 
-964 QEASVTVT
+964 
-972 PNENATKVFI
+972 
-982 KYLDI
+982 
-987 NDEIST
+987 
-993 IIASKNESSW
+993 
-1003 TLNKDNFGIKIDPL
+1003 
-1017 TGKVIISYVAVQ
+1017 
-1029 PESDVIAT
+1029 
-1037 ESQGNSDLSEES
+1037 
-1049 RIIMPTKEE
+1049 
-1058 IPEPPIL
+1058 
-1065 ESDSIEA
+1065 
-1072 KVNIFPNDEAT
+1072 
-1083 RVVIMYT
+1083 
-1090 SLDGQEST
+1090 
-1098 LVASKNESSWT
+1098 
-1109 LNKQIDHVN
+1109 
-1118 VDENSGKVTI
+1118 
-1128 DYQAVQPES
+1128 
-1137 EIIATETNGNS
+1137 GNS

-1174 ERVNVTIVPNGE
+1174 ERVNVVIAPNGE

-1200 EATLIASKNE
+1200 EATLVASKNG
-1210 SSWTLNKQIDH
+1210 SSWTLNKQIDY
-1221 VNVDENSGKVT
+1221 VNIEENSGKVT
-1232 SGYQA
+1232 IGYQA
-1237 VQPESEII
+1237 VQPESEVI
-1245 ATETN
+1245 ATETK
-1250 GNSDASA
+1250 GNSDESA
-1257 ESRIT
+1257 ESRVT

-1269 PLSPI
+1269 PHSPI
-1274 VEANEERVNVTIA
+1274 VEANEEHVNVTIA

-1298 YRTLDGQEATLVAS
+1298 YRTPDGQETTLIAS
-1312 KNESSWTLNKQI
+1312 KNGSSWTLNKQI
-1324 DHVNVDENSG
+1324 DYVNIEENSG
-1334 KVTIDYQ
+1334 KVTIGYQ

-1355 GNSDVS
+1355 GNSDES

-1369 RKEATPLSPIVEAN
+1369 RKEATPHSPIVEAN
-1383 EERVNVT
+1383 EEHVNVT

-1410 EATLIASKNE
+1410 EATLVASKNE

-1428 IDHVNVDENSGKV
+1428 IDHVNIDENSGKV
-1441 TMGYQAVQPESEVI
+1441 TIGYQAVQPESEVI
-1455 ATETKGNSDAST
+1455 ATETKGNSDAS
-1467 ENRVTMPRKEVTPLS
+1467 
-1482 PIVEANEEH
+1482 A
-1491 VNVVIAP
+1491 
-1498 NGEATQITVKYR
+1498 
-1510 TPDGQEATFIASKN
+1510 
-1524 ESSWTLNKQIDH
+1524 ESRI
-1536 VNVDENSG
+1536 
-1544 KVTIDYQAVQPESEI
+1544 
-1559 IATETNGNS
+1559 
-1568 DASAENRV
+1568 

-1584 PAPPISIVNE
+1584 PAPPISIINE

-1604 VKVTRLSLQYID
+1604 VNVTQLSLQYID

-1636 KNVSHITLDN
+1636 KNVSHITVDK
-1646 NTGKILINYQA
+1646 NTGKVLINYQA

-1678 SMVIMPRKEAT
+1678 SMVIMPRK
-1689 PLSPIVEANEERV
+1689 
-1702 NVTIAPNGEATQIAV
+1702 
-1717 KYRTPDGQ
+1717 
-1725 KATLVA
+1725 
-1731 SKTNQQWTLNK
+1731 
-1742 QIDYVNVDENS
+1742 
-1753 GKVTMGY
+1753 
-1760 QAVQPESEII
+1760 
-1770 ATETKGNSDASA
+1770 
-1782 ESRVIMP
+1782 
-1789 RKTATPKPPIIKV
+1789 TATPKPPIIKV

-1809 AIIPYKNTT
+1809 AIIPYKNNT

-1853 IDKKTGTVIINYQ
+1853 IDAKTGTVIINYQ

-1888 VKVLIPIKE
+1888 VKVLMPIKE
-1897 VTPLAPLLETNYKK
+1897 FTPLAPLLETNYKK

-1924 LDFKYRDKKGDSKVL
+1924 LDFKYRDKKGDSKII

-2007 PSLTYDNRNN
+2007 PSLIYDNRNN
-2017 KILIEPNSN
+2017 KILIAPNSN

-2034 VDKNNRSLKVKALK
+2034 VDKNNQSLKVKALK

-2054 FDSSVSNISIDP
+2054 FDSSVSNISINP

-2103 PVVKKIELEPTSN
+2103 PAVKKIELEPMFN
-2116 VPVPVSLNKKRIQF
+2116 VPVSVSLNKKRIQF
-2130 DDCRGVNNSLNKQ
+2130 DDCSGVKNCLNKQ

>member
-1 MKENKRINNLDKNNT
+1 MKENKRKNNLDKNNT

-36 IIISCFNEAKADSD
+36 IIISCFSEAKADSD
-50 KYEIR
+50 KHEIK

-70 DNQENTSNK
+70 DNQENTSNN
-79 EINNQNHDISQLSLN
+79 EFNNRNHDISHLSLN

-105 IKQYKAIDLNDK
+105 IKQYKAINLNDK

-125 QADLVQAESLMNNPQ
+125 QSDLVQAESLINNPQ
-140 NQQNVDAFYHKF
+140 SQQHVDAFYHKF
-152 LNSAGKLRKKETVSY
+152 LNSAGKLRKKETVSI
-167 KHERSESSTYRSG
+167 KHERSESNTYRLG
-180 DEVRSQTYSH
+180 DEVRSQTFSH

-201 SADQSNLSN
+201 NADQSNLST
-210 DPLKANETNPEIQ
+210 DPLKANEINPEIQ

-229 VSGGSLPTSS
+229 VSGGPLPTSS

-340 ISNVEQNRVLFDSRL
+340 ISNEEQNRVLFDSRL

-424 YVTSKVTQREYTTQP
+424 YVVSKVTQREYTTRP

-468 EVVLPQNS
+468 EVILPQNS

-497 RLDNLNPGDRKDI
+497 RLDNLNPGDRRDI

-516 ESLSPKL
+516 ESSSPKI

-590 ALQEKMTEGRNILNE
+590 ALQEKMTEGGNILNE

-610 ALDNQASQKTINNV
+610 ALENQASQETINNV

-629 ILKNNLKYN
+629 ILKNNLKYK
-638 TPPQPIIKSNNQ
+638 TPSQPIIKSNNQ
-650 IPNITISPAEKA
+650 IPNITISPADKA
-662 DKLTITYQNI
+662 DKLTITYQNT
-672 DNEKASIIANKL
+672 DNESASIIGNKL

-696 IEIEMQTGL
+696 IEIDMQTGL
-705 VTIDYKAVYPESI
+705 VTIDYKAVYPESVV
-718 IGANDKTGNSDAS
+718 GANDKTGNSDAS

-746 SPIVEVNEERVNVT
+746 SPIVEANEERVNVV
-760 IVPNGEATQITVKY
+760 IAPNGEATQIAVKY
-774 RTPDGQEATF
+774 RTPDGQEATLV
-784 IASKTNQQ
+784 ASKNESS

-807 SEKVTIDY
+807 SGKVTIGY
-815 QAVQPESEI
+815 QAVQPESEV
-824 IATETNGNSDASAE
+824 IATETKGNSDESAESRVTMPRKEATPHSPIVEANEEHVNVTIAPNGEATQIAIKYRTPDGQETTLIASKNGSSWTLNKQIDYVNIEENSGKVTIGYQAVQLESEVIATETKGNSDASAE

-849 PLSPIVEANEE
+849 PHSPIVEANEE
-860 HVNVVIAPNGEA
+860 HVNVTIAPNGEA
-872 TQITVK
+872 TQIAIK

-888 FIASKTNQ
+888 LVASKNESS
-896 QWTLNKQIDH
+896 WTLNKQIDH
-906 VNVDENSGKVT
+906 VNIDENSGKVT
-917 MGYQAVQPESEIIAT
+917 IGYQAVQPESEVIAT

-942 ENRVTMPRKEATPIP
+942 ESRITMPRKEATPIP

-993 IIASKNESSW
+993 IIASKINQQW
-1003 TLNKDNFGIKIDPL
+1003 TLNKDNFGIKINPL

-1029 PESDVIAT
+1029 PESDVIAI

-1058 IPEPPIL
+1058 PPEPPEPPIL

-1083 RVVIMYT
+1083 RIVIMYT
-1090 SLDGQEST
+1090 SLE
-1098 LVASKNESSWT
+1098 
-1109 LNKQIDHVN
+1109 
-1118 VDENSGKVTI
+1118 
-1128 DYQAVQPES
+1128 
-1137 EIIATETNGNS
+1137 
-1148 DASAESR
+1148 
-1155 ITMPRK
+1155 
-1161 EATPLSPIVEANE
+1161 
-1174 ERVNVTIVPNGE
+1174 
-1186 ATQIAIKYRTPDGQ
+1186 
-1200 EATLIASKNE
+1200 
-1210 SSWTLNKQIDH
+1210 
-1221 VNVDENSGKVT
+1221 
-1232 SGYQA
+1232 
-1237 VQPESEII
+1237 
-1245 ATETN
+1245 
-1250 GNSDASA
+1250 
-1257 ESRIT
+1257 
-1262 MPRKEAT
+1262 
-1269 PLSPI
+1269 
-1274 VEANEERVNVTIA
+1274 
-1287 PNGEATQIAIK
+1287 
-1298 YRTLDGQEATLVAS
+1298 GQEATLVAS

-1324 DHVNVDENSG
+1324 DHVNIDENSG
-1334 KVTIDYQ
+1334 KVTI
-1341 AVQPESEVIATETK
+1341 
-1355 GNSDVS
+1355 
-1361 AESRVTMP
+1361 
-1369 RKEATPLSPIVEAN
+1369 
-1383 EERVNVT
+1383 
-1390 IAPNGEATQIAIKYR
+1390 
-1405 TPDGQ
+1405 
-1410 EATLIASKNE
+1410 
-1420 SSWTLNKQ
+1420 
-1428 IDHVNVDENSGKV
+1428 
-1441 TMGYQAVQPESEVI
+1441 GYQAVQPESEVI
-1455 ATETKGNSDAST
+1455 ATETKGNSDAS
-1467 ENRVTMPRKEVTPLS
+1467 
-1482 PIVEANEEH
+1482 A
-1491 VNVVIAP
+1491 
-1498 NGEATQITVKYR
+1498 
-1510 TPDGQEATFIASKN
+1510 
-1524 ESSWTLNKQIDH
+1524 ESRI
-1536 VNVDENSG
+1536 
-1544 KVTIDYQAVQPESEI
+1544 
-1559 IATETNGNS
+1559 
-1568 DASAENRV
+1568 

-1584 PAPPISIVNE
+1584 PAPPISIINE

-1604 VKVTRLSLQYID
+1604 VNVTQLSLQYID

-1636 KNVSHITLDN
+1636 KNVSHITVDK
-1646 NTGKILINYQA
+1646 NTGKVLINYQA

-1678 SMVIMPRKEAT
+1678 SMVIMPRK
-1689 PLSPIVEANEERV
+1689 
-1702 NVTIAPNGEATQIAV
+1702 
-1717 KYRTPDGQ
+1717 
-1725 KATLVA
+1725 
-1731 SKTNQQWTLNK
+1731 
-1742 QIDYVNVDENS
+1742 
-1753 GKVTMGY
+1753 
-1760 QAVQPESEII
+1760 
-1770 ATETKGNSDASA
+1770 
-1782 ESRVIMP
+1782 
-1789 RKTATPKPPIIKV
+1789 TATPKPPIIKV

-1809 AIIPYKNTT
+1809 AIIPYKNNT

-1853 IDKKTGTVIINYQ
+1853 IDAKTGTVIINYQ

-1888 VKVLIPIKE
+1888 VKVLMPIKE
-1897 VTPLAPLLETNYKK
+1897 FTPLAPLLETNYKK

-1924 LDFKYRDKKGDSKVL
+1924 LDFKYQDKKGDSKII

-2007 PSLTYDNRNN
+2007 PSLIYDNRNN
-2017 KILIEPNSN
+2017 KILIAPNSN

-2034 VDKNNRSLKVKALK
+2034 VDKNNQSLKVKALK

-2054 FDSSVSNISIDP
+2054 FDSSVSNISINP

-2103 PVVKKIELEPTSN
+2103 PAVKKIELEPMFN
-2116 VPVPVSLNKKRIQF
+2116 VPVSVSLNKKRIQF
-2130 DDCRGVNNSLNKQ
+2130 DDCSGVKNCLNKQ

>member
-210 DPLKANETNPEIQ
+210 DPLKVNETNPEIQ

-576 RDLNEADFTIDSWS
+576 RDLNKADFTIDSWS

-760 IVPNGEATQITVKY
+760 IVPNGEATQIDVKY
-774 RTPDGQEATF
+774 RT
-784 IASKTNQQ
+784 
-792 WTLNKQIDHV
+792 
-802 NIDEN
+802 
-807 SEKVTIDY
+807 
-815 QAVQPESEI
+815 
-824 IATETNGNSDASAE
+824 
-838 SRITMPRKEAT
+838 
-849 PLSPIVEANEE
+849 
-860 HVNVVIAPNGEA
+860 
-872 TQITVK
+872 
-878 YRTPDGQEAT
+878 
-888 FIASKTNQ
+888 
-896 QWTLNKQIDH
+896 
-906 VNVDENSGKVT
+906 
-917 MGYQAVQPESEIIAT
+917 
-932 ETKGNSDASA
+932 
-942 ENRVTMPRKEATPIP
+942 
-957 PTLEASV
+957 
-964 QEASVTVT
+964 
-972 PNENATKVFI
+972 
-982 KYLDI
+982 
-987 NDEIST
+987 
-993 IIASKNESSW
+993 
-1003 TLNKDNFGIKIDPL
+1003 
-1017 TGKVIISYVAVQ
+1017 
-1029 PESDVIAT
+1029 
-1037 ESQGNSDLSEES
+1037 
-1049 RIIMPTKEE
+1049 
-1058 IPEPPIL
+1058 
-1065 ESDSIEA
+1065 
-1072 KVNIFPNDEAT
+1072 
-1083 RVVIMYT
+1083 
-1090 SLDGQEST
+1090 LDGQETT
-1098 LVASKNESSWT
+1098 LIASKNESSWT

-1118 VDENSGKVTI
+1118 VDENSGKVTM
-1128 DYQAVQPES
+1128 DYQAVQPQS
-1137 EIIATETNGNS
+1137 EIIATETKGNS
-1148 DASAESR
+1148 DVSAESR

-1174 ERVNVTIVPNGE
+1174 ERVNVTIV
-1186 ATQIAIKYRTPDGQ
+1186 
-1200 EATLIASKNE
+1200 
-1210 SSWTLNKQIDH
+1210 
-1221 VNVDENSGKVT
+1221 
-1232 SGYQA
+1232 
-1237 VQPESEII
+1237 
-1245 ATETN
+1245 
-1250 GNSDASA
+1250 
-1257 ESRIT
+1257 
-1262 MPRKEAT
+1262 
-1269 PLSPI
+1269 
-1274 VEANEERVNVTIA
+1274 
-1287 PNGEATQIAIK
+1287 
-1298 YRTLDGQEATLVAS
+1298 
-1312 KNESSWTLNKQI
+1312 
-1324 DHVNVDENSG
+1324 
-1334 KVTIDYQ
+1334 
-1341 AVQPESEVIATETK
+1341 
-1355 GNSDVS
+1355 
-1361 AESRVTMP
+1361 
-1369 RKEATPLSPIVEAN
+1369 
-1383 EERVNVT
+1383 
-1390 IAPNGEATQIAIKYR
+1390 PNGEATQIAIKYR

-1604 VKVTRLSLQYID
+1604 IKVTRLSLQYID

-1809 AIIPYKNTT
+1809 AIIPYKNNT

-1853 IDKKTGTVIINYQ
+1853 IDAKTGTVIINYQ

-1888 VKVLIPIKE
+1888 VKVLMPIKE
-1897 VTPLAPLLETNYKK
+1897 ITPLAPLLETNFKK

-1924 LDFKYRDKKGDSKVL
+1924 LDFKYRDKKGDSKVI
-1939 IVKRFKNIWKANE
+1939 IVKRFKDIWKANQ
-1952 QISGVTINP
+1952 QISGVSINP

-1998 PKKELAPHS
+1998 PKKEIAPHS
-2007 PSLTYDNRNN
+2007 PSLTYDNI
-2017 KILIEPNSN
+2017 KDTILITPNSN

-2034 VDKNNRSLKVKALK
+2034 VDKNNKSLKVKALK

-2054 FDSSVSNISIDP
+2054 FDSSISNISINP
-2066 NTGKIVLQPQFLLTN
+2066 NTGKIILQPQFLLTN
-2081 SKIIVFAKKGNSD
+2081 SKIIVSAKKGNSD

-2103 PVVKKIELEPTSN
+2103 PVVKKIELEPISN
-2116 VPVPVSLNKKRIQF
+2116 VPVPVSLNKKNIQF
-2130 DDCRGVNNSLNKQ
+2130 DDCSGVNNSLNKQ

-2149 PDTGYSDKASKSNIL
+2149 PNTGYSDKASKWNIL

>member
-1 MKENKRINNLDKNNT
+1 MKENKRKNNLDKNNT

-36 IIISCFNEAKADSD
+36 IIISCFSEAKADSD
-50 KYEIR
+50 KHEIK

-70 DNQENTSNK
+70 DNQENTSNN
-79 EINNQNHDISQLSLN
+79 EFNNRNHDISHLSLN

-105 IKQYKAIDLNDK
+105 IKQYKAINLNDK

-125 QADLVQAESLMNNPQ
+125 QSDLVQAESLINNPQ
-140 NQQNVDAFYHKF
+140 SQQHVDAFYHKF
-152 LNSAGKLRKKETVSY
+152 LNSAGKLRKKETVSI
-167 KHERSESSTYRSG
+167 KHERSESNTYRLG
-180 DEVRSQTYSH
+180 DEVRSQTFSH

-201 SADQSNLSN
+201 NADQSNLST
-210 DPLKANETNPEIQ
+210 DPLKANEINPEIQ

-229 VSGGSLPTSS
+229 VSGGPLPTSS

-424 YVTSKVTQREYTTQP
+424 YVVSKVTQREYTTRP

-468 EVVLPQNS
+468 EVILPQNS

-497 RLDNLNPGDRKDI
+497 RLDNLNPGDRRDI

-516 ESLSPKL
+516 ESSSPKL
-523 INLNAHVL
+523 INLNAHLL

-590 ALQEKMTEGRNILNE
+590 ALQEKMTEGGNILNE

-610 ALDNQASQKTINNV
+610 ALENQASQETINNV

-629 ILKNNLKYN
+629 ILKNNLKYK
-638 TPPQPIIKSNNQ
+638 TPSQPIIKSNNQ
-650 IPNITISPAEKA
+650 IPNITISPADKA
-662 DKLTITYQNI
+662 DKLTITYQNT
-672 DNEKASIIANKL
+672 DNESASIIGNKL

-696 IEIEMQTGL
+696 IEIDMQTGL
-705 VTIDYKAVYPESI
+705 VTIDYKAVYPESVV
-718 IGANDKTGNSDAS
+718 GANDKTGNSDAS

-746 SPIVEVNEERVNVT
+746 SPIVEANEERVNVV
-760 IVPNGEATQITVKY
+760 IAPNGEATQIAVKY
-774 RTPDGQEATF
+774 RTPDGQEATLV
-784 IASKTNQQ
+784 ASKNESS

-807 SEKVTIDY
+807 SGKVTI
-815 QAVQPESEI
+815 
-824 IATETNGNSDASAE
+824 
-838 SRITMPRKEAT
+838 
-849 PLSPIVEANEE
+849 
-860 HVNVVIAPNGEA
+860 
-872 TQITVK
+872 
-878 YRTPDGQEAT
+878 
-888 FIASKTNQ
+888 
-896 QWTLNKQIDH
+896 
-906 VNVDENSGKVT
+906 
-917 MGYQAVQPESEIIAT
+917 GYQAVQPESEIIAT

-942 ENRVTMPRKEATPIP
+942 ESRITMPRKEATPIP

-993 IIASKNESSW
+993 IIASKINQQW
-1003 TLNKDNFGIKIDPL
+1003 TLNKDNFGIKINPL

-1029 PESDVIAT
+1029 PESDVIAI

-1058 IPEPPIL
+1058 PPEPPIL

-1083 RVVIMYT
+1083 RIVIMYT
-1090 SLDGQEST
+1090 SLEGQEAT

-1118 VDENSGKVTI
+1118 IDENSGKVTI
-1128 DYQAVQPES
+1128 GYQAVQPES
-1137 EIIATETNGNS
+1137 EIIATETKGNS

-1161 EATPLSPIVEANE
+1161 EATPHSPIVEANE
-1174 ERVNVTIVPNGE
+1174 EHVNVTIAPNGE
-1186 ATQIAIKYRTPDGQ
+1186 TTQIAVKYRTPDGQ

-1221 VNVDENSGKVT
+1221 VN
-1232 SGYQA
+1232 
-1237 VQPESEII
+1237 I
-1245 ATETN
+1245 
-1250 GNSDASA
+1250 
-1257 ESRIT
+1257 
-1262 MPRKEAT
+1262 
-1269 PLSPI
+1269 
-1274 VEANEERVNVTIA
+1274 
-1287 PNGEATQIAIK
+1287 
-1298 YRTLDGQEATLVAS
+1298 
-1312 KNESSWTLNKQI
+1312 
-1324 DHVNVDENSG
+1324 DENSG
-1334 KVTIDYQ
+1334 KVTI
-1341 AVQPESEVIATETK
+1341 
-1355 GNSDVS
+1355 
-1361 AESRVTMP
+1361 
-1369 RKEATPLSPIVEAN
+1369 
-1383 EERVNVT
+1383 
-1390 IAPNGEATQIAIKYR
+1390 
-1405 TPDGQ
+1405 
-1410 EATLIASKNE
+1410 
-1420 SSWTLNKQ
+1420 
-1428 IDHVNVDENSGKV
+1428 
-1441 TMGYQAVQPESEVI
+1441 GYQAVQPESEVI
-1455 ATETKGNSDAST
+1455 ATETKGNSDAS
-1467 ENRVTMPRKEVTPLS
+1467 
-1482 PIVEANEEH
+1482 A
-1491 VNVVIAP
+1491 
-1498 NGEATQITVKYR
+1498 
-1510 TPDGQEATFIASKN
+1510 
-1524 ESSWTLNKQIDH
+1524 ESRIS
-1536 VNVDENSG
+1536 
-1544 KVTIDYQAVQPESEI
+1544 
-1559 IATETNGNS
+1559 
-1568 DASAENRV
+1568 
-1576 TMPVKEKT
+1576 MPVKEKT
-1584 PAPPISIVNE
+1584 PAPPISIINE

-1604 VKVTRLSLQYID
+1604 VNVTQLSLQYID

-1636 KNVSHITLDN
+1636 KNVSHITVDK
-1646 NTGKILINYQA
+1646 NTGKVLINYQA

-1678 SMVIMPRKEAT
+1678 SMVIMPRK
-1689 PLSPIVEANEERV
+1689 
-1702 NVTIAPNGEATQIAV
+1702 
-1717 KYRTPDGQ
+1717 
-1725 KATLVA
+1725 
-1731 SKTNQQWTLNK
+1731 
-1742 QIDYVNVDENS
+1742 
-1753 GKVTMGY
+1753 
-1760 QAVQPESEII
+1760 
-1770 ATETKGNSDASA
+1770 
-1782 ESRVIMP
+1782 
-1789 RKTATPKPPIIKV
+1789 TATPKPPIIKV

-1809 AIIPYKNTT
+1809 AIIPYKNNT

-1853 IDKKTGTVIINYQ
+1853 IDAKTGTVIINYQ

-1888 VKVLIPIKE
+1888 VKVLMPIKE
-1897 VTPLAPLLETNYKK
+1897 FTPLAPLLETNYKK

-1924 LDFKYRDKKGDSKVL
+1924 LDFKYRDKKGDSKII

-2007 PSLTYDNRNN
+2007 PSLIYDNRNN
-2017 KILIEPNSN
+2017 KILIAPNSN

-2034 VDKNNRSLKVKALK
+2034 VDKNNQSLKVKALK

-2054 FDSSVSNISIDP
+2054 FDSSVSNISINP

-2103 PVVKKIELEPTSN
+2103 PAVKKIELEPMFN
-2116 VPVPVSLNKKRIQF
+2116 VPVSVSLNKKRIQF
-2130 DDCRGVNNSLNKQ
+2130 DDCSGVKNCLNKQ